1 MKRKLISY
9 ICLVA
14 IFMETIPVNALSNI
28 TSEIVPIESSEET
41 KSEEES
47 TEQKDEKTEEK
58 EDKQKEESK
67 SKLEDNV
74 FNMYILDKIE
84 NELGFSIGFD
94 EKEKKFKLSNQSE
107 KQLSKTNLDSI
118 IYKINIYDK
127 ENKEKLNIELLG
139 KDTGN
144 SEKLNILKDTKYET
158 GDTIKIASFDPKKGI
173 KILGEIKGDINKE
186 KQTDKENEKVEDYS
200 DGVDNLDYIDNVR
213 FKITETNLET
223 VYNNAPVFEG
233 LTDLLDVEDPSVDVL
248 QGIKVTDDHDG
259 LIDNSKIVVS
269 VQEQTEFS
277 AILQLTVEDSWGR
290 TTSTTRNISG
300 KEKINTINSSGN
312 DSATT
317 HTVTNSATT
326 PTVTNSIES
335 NTITVDGVPY
345 SDNRTQRFKIRFDAT
360 SKEIKV
366 TDDDGR
372 VLSYNEK
379 GEYFKF
385 VLYDKNMEEKTSV
398 TLLGNDKSDS
408 DKLNAINN
416 YIFEDGDYIG
426 IWHEESDTKLKID
439 GTVKKTRINENKE
452 AEVIQ
457 NEVANYSQGVPKLQ
471 ISERRFRIKTTG
483 LEEVKNA
490 APTIDTLE
498 PIVVNRGEDKDLLEG
513 VAEKVSDDFDRFD
526 AANIEKGYVSI
537 THTPFDN
544 TYVGTQ
550 IITYTATDR
559 WGNKGTVDRTIT
571 VNSGNPLDSTYI
583 ELMKSESTNESL
595 FKLKIDSVKKQLIV
609 DNLNSLP
616 DTQIDPSRSSSIFK
630 LKIYTRGGVLQKT
643 LNIKGTDKLKTVL
656 RRINGY
662 TYSEDDRIELW
673 SINPKNIRVF
683 GDLVESNSTNATNIH
698 YESNEVDGENYRED
712 YTNGIDDQDYM
723 KNVRFEIGKTN
734 LKYIYNEAPVFTISG
749 DLIVRRKGDVNYMEG
764 ISASDDHDDDSSLNI
779 THTEID
785 TSTIGEKYIEYKVV
799 DSWGRNTLK
808 KRKITVYPYNNLEY
822 NYINIKNN
830 QTKEV
835 ILSIRFDED
844 NRKFKV
850 NKLDASKIPS
860 GLSNNSELLKIEL
873 IKQNKNS
880 ILKSSNKETITITI
894 TRQDLINNTLNEK
907 FENIQYNYGDY
918 LVFNSYDYA
927 NGILIS
933 AKSDDTPDDSNNEQ
947 TKSSDISDGS
957 NDLDE
962 TPSNPNE
969 LLNGFRDVDQM
980 ENSRFKIEQEGL
992 QMIYNAPP
1000 KIDGL
1005 ENILYLYSG
1014 EKLDIR
1020 KAIEGITVKDD
1031 LDDLDKKISTDNLI
1045 VKSEDGKDLSSID
1058 TTQIGDIILTYEITD
1073 SWGRTTYGER
1083 IVSIISKSAS
1093 NDIEFYS
1100 EDGSKRLFHLKYR
1113 PIEHG
1118 FDFISDEHNPPNEVI
1133 DHSQNQLD
1141 QKSDTTN
1148 PSIDQEDS
1156 ESGDLESNPDTE
1168 QPPSSDVPESPTE
1181 PEKVFKLSVFNTNG
1195 EEVGTFELSED
1206 EISNP
1211 ENLDRLKEIDIYDD
1225 YYFSVWSNN
1234 RSRIKITGYMEGNNT
1249 LGESGDENENY
1260 STGISS
1266 DDHMNNVRFKLR
1278 TRGLE
1283 AVYNKK
1289 PEIIISSKDILTQYA
1304 GDPIDYTQGV
1314 EVIDDHDKTI
1324 PIENIKVS
1332 FGEKTEKGVAKE
1344 KTENDLIIG
1353 DNTIYLSVVDSW
1365 GRESTITRKLVITN
1379 GIDKNRISFK
1389 GTDGEV
1395 IGIGFDHANN
1405 RLVISN
1411 ENKAFGEGNVSG
1423 YVRIAIKRDEN
1434 TYAVRPVEFN
1444 VSEDFSNKS
1453 VSNKLQPLRDY
1464 QLNYGDKLEIYHGH
1478 PIRFLINGKVID
1490 AREDYEDGVD
1500 NPENLINTTFEI
1512 TKSGLKAIYTNPD
1525 TSNITDNKVV
1535 FGPMAPEKFPVKI
1548 QIDFREK
1555 KFKVLEK
1562 TTTKFSSGDDD
1573 NVYRMVLIGSNGT
1586 IKRNSLFRG
1595 DTYADTID
1603 NREFWHDQGFDYNDC
1618 LYIWHKDPK
1627 RSIIKGNIINKREDY
1642 EDGVDNPDNMNHVVF
1657 RLTQNGLESIYNE
1670 APVINGAESVDVYK
1684 GSEFNLVE
1692 GITITD
1698 KFDTD
1703 RLSSISINGQS
1714 VTTSNDGTVLN
1725 PNRILLD
1732 TSTVGEK
1739 TVTYTATDRWGKE
1752 TTINRKIIVR
1762 PYLYKNT
1769 FKIFSDVNEEEMIS
1783 ESDSTENKKNL
1794 LFEIGFDTVTNKYR
1808 VFNRKSDRIST
1819 DNSSEEKFYINI
1831 LGSDKSLKA
1840 FISLTGNDRGTS
1852 PKLDKLNEVDY
1863 GIGDIIRIYRS
1874 DFDAIE
1880 FVGNIEN
1887 SEPNKPFEDNTE
1899 RLDIMKNTGFIV
1911 REDGLTVK
1919 YNNSPTITDTNGELQ
1934 DRIVSKN
1941 TVLNLLEGIN
1951 FKDEE
1956 DGNISDK
1963 NFINIR
1969 INGELLLFDSSN
1981 EQVEYEFNE
1990 LGTYNIDY
1998 TVYDSWGRGTLKTV
2012 NITVEAKVRDN
2023 EINVYKTNNDLA
2035 FKIKFDTTNSKF
2047 ILTDES
2053 NFVNDISSK
2062 ANKTTDEVI
2071 NESDESGDFKM
2082 IVRDIRGN
2090 VKYSVILNGDQ
2101 EHDVNELK
2109 KIHNKDFSKYDTISL
2124 YSNNANG
2131 IKITGSV
2138 INKDN
2143 NGNKDYSNGFVN
2155 IQNYSLVRFKITDDG
2170 LKETINKTLRVLGID
2185 SKTIKRGS
2193 DIDLLEGVT
2202 VDTQD
2207 DYNEDYKI
2215 KVDDSNFN
2223 KLKENDYT
2231 VKYTITNSWGQ
2242 SVEYNRTITVEP
2254 RNELEKNKLSLKN
2267 NNGEV
2272 ILKIGF
2278 DSIENKLRVLE
2289 SRLNANIDSN
2299 NTSLAFAINAYNSEG
2314 NTIGNIELKGTENI
2328 DQIIIDKLNNFEY
2341 VEGYRLSIWAKHP
2354 QTHLTLEGNIKA
2366 LNKETKKIIGSRT
2379 SILKDD
2385 IDKMENGRF
2394 EILNNGLAYIYNE
2407 APIISGGDDIINYY
2421 KGSILTLPSG
2431 IKVDDDYDTISRN
2444 QIIIDDDNVN
2454 YDELGIYNITYIV
2467 EDNWGRVGKKPGRIN
2482 IKSSMENNSI
2492 DVYPK
2497 RTRRTSQNENGDN
2510 KAFSIKFVRDEE
2522 SNKNKLSIE
2531 KGSSVQFNS
2540 SSIESTF
2547 MTIKIYSSSG
2557 EVVKEV
2563 TLLGRDTNAQLDGL
2577 NDFEYERG
2585 GYIGI
2590 EGITEDTKS
2599 CVKIQ
2604 GTVVNKKSDY
2614 TNGIQNIDHIE
2625 NVRFKLTDL
2634 GLESVYNEEPKIVI
2648 DESIELNLVK
2658 GDEIP
2663 YMRGVKLL
2671 DDHDKLTKDN
2681 VEVTWN
2687 PGYTGNTDDTY
2698 ENIKGYAKVGRNIL
2712 QYKVTDSWGRSKIVN
2727 RTVNLTNGILNNTI
2741 HFDGNSRPDAIK
2753 MNFTATE
2760 NNKVHMTLNT
2770 TDDTMWGMHRENY
2783 YTIKIYNPNGTQPRF
2798 NIGLDGMDRGN
2809 SNKLDGIRNIEL
2821 EYGTIF
2827 EFTAG
2832 HPSKFKIKGS
2842 VRNAREEYFDGVQ
2855 NPENLTSIKFKVTD
2869 SGLKSIYT
2877 DADNGN
2883 LNANENIISLVAD
2896 ENIPIK
2902 FKVDPITRKINVIS
2916 YNSTSLQYGLGE
2928 QIETFRMTLTG
2939 SDGQT
2944 KANVTGYSRDK
2955 GDNSKFRDAFNDRSF
2970 EIGDTLTIWH
2980 KIPKKLLIKG
2990 EIQGKREDYSDGVD
3004 NSRNLEDAVFRLTAT
3019 GLEAVYKEAPKI
3031 TGVKDA
3037 RVLKNEDLNLE
3048 QLIDELRARDNVDGD
3063 YDEKVIISEN
3073 TQSKT
3078 YPTGTI
3084 IIDPTSVNTNKV
3096 GVYEVTY
3103 SVVNSNNRTARRS
3116 STVVV
3121 YDRPTI
3127 TETSL
3132 SRIELNSIDSNDEDA
3147 IISRLKQAVIAR
3159 DGDDELFGKETKLE
3173 VVEHNVNPNLE
3184 NIYEVTYKAT
3194 DLNGE
3199 ETEEVINITVSRT
3212 INVSVP
3218 TTIPFQVVTNL
3229 KKKEDDDGEDL
3240 DPFISGVMNVKNNNT
3255 SDVSVSIESFTRVES
3270 NTTKNRNY
3278 DRLEI
3283 VAPNSVSNWNT
3294 LSEDESMKKIS
3305 LGIFNKEGLY
3315 VNSNLDVE
3323 LTKDQP
3329 LWLLENMDEIKLGTL
3344 KRATNLSNPYVSKLS
3359 FTSKHGKN
3367 FKGGSS
3373 KGKFN
3378 LVFKF
3383 E

>member
-559 WGNKGTVDRTIT
+559 WGNKGTANRTIT
-571 VNSGNPLDSTYI
+571 VNSENPLDSTYI

-749 DLIVRRKGDVNYMEG
+749 DLIVRRKGDVNYMDG

-799 DSWGRNTLK
+799 DSWGRNTLI
-808 KRKITVYPYNNLEY
+808 KRKIIVYPYNNLEY

-830 QTKEV
+830 QTNEV

-933 AKSDDTPDDSNNEQ
+933 AKSDDTSNESNNEQ
-947 TKSSDISDGS
+947 TKSSDISDDS

-992 QMIYNAPP
+992 QMIYNAAP

-1005 ENILYLYSG
+1005 EDILYLYSG
-1014 EKLDIR
+1014 ETLDIR

-1031 LDDLDKKISTDNLI
+1031 LDKNISTDNLI
-1045 VKSEDGKDLSSID
+1045 VKSEGGNDLSSID

-1249 LGESGDENENY
+1249 LGESGDENEDY

-1266 DDHMNNVRFKLR
+1266 DDHMNSVRFKLR

-1314 EVIDDHDKTI
+1314 EVIDDHDQTI

-1389 GTDGEV
+1389 GVDGEV

-1405 RLVISN
+1405 RLVISK
-1411 ENKAFGEGNVSG
+1411 ENKAFGVGDVYG
-1423 YVRIAIKRDEN
+1423 YVRIAIKRADN
-1434 TYAVRPVEFN
+1434 SYAVNPIRFN
-1444 VSEDFSNKS
+1444 VNENFSNEN
-1453 VSNKLQPLRDY
+1453 VSNELNPLRSY

-1478 PIRFLINGKVID
+1478 PIRLLINGKVID

-1684 GSEFNLVE
+1684 GSTFNLAQ

-1703 RLSSISINGQS
+1703 RLRSISINGQS

-1725 PNRILLD
+1725 PSSILLD

-1831 LGSDKSLKA
+1831 LGPDKSIKE

-1863 GIGDIIRIYRS
+1863 DIGDIIRIYRS

-1951 FKDEE
+1951 FNDEE

-1963 NFINIR
+1963 KFINIS
-1969 INGELLLFDSSN
+1969 INGESLLFDSLN
-1981 EQVEYEFNE
+1981 KPVKYKFNE

-2170 LKETINKTLRVLGID
+2170 LKETINKDLRVLGID

-2242 SVEYNRTITVEP
+2242 SVEHNRTITVEP

-2510 KAFSIKFVRDEE
+2510 KAFSIKFVRDED
-2522 SNKNKLSIE
+2522 NDKNKLSIE

-2547 MTIKIYSSSG
+2547 MTIKIYSSAG
-2557 EVVKEV
+2557 KVVKEV
-2563 TLLGRDTNAQLDGL
+2563 KLLGSDTNTRLDEL

-2614 TNGIQNIDHIE
+2614 TNGIQNIDHIK

>member
-41 KSEEES
+41 KSEEESTEQKEES

-200 DGVDNLDYIDNVR
+200 DGVDNLDYIENVR

-269 VQEQTEFS
+269 VQEKTESS

-317 HTVTNSATT
+317 
-326 PTVTNSIES
+326 PTGTNSIAA
-335 NTITVDGVPY
+335 NTITVEGVPY

-366 TDDDGR
+366 IDDDGR

-426 IWHEESDTKLKID
+426 IWHKESDTKLKID

-457 NEVANYSQGVPKLQ
+457 NEVANYSQGVPQAQ

-490 APTIDTLE
+490 APKIGTLD
-498 PIVVNRGEDKDLLEG
+498 PIEVNRGEDKDLLDG
-513 VAEKVSDDFDRFD
+513 VAGKVSDDFDIFD

-559 WGNKGTVDRTIT
+559 WGNKGTANRTIT
-571 VNSGNPLDSTYI
+571 VNSENPLDSTYI
-583 ELMKSESTNESL
+583 ELMKPEATDESL

-683 GDLVESNSTNATNIH
+683 GDLVESNSTNATNIP

-749 DLIVRRKGDVNYMEG
+749 DLIVRRKGDVNYMDG

-850 NKLDASKIPS
+850 NKLDVSKIPS

-873 IKQNKNS
+873 IKQNKKS
-880 ILKSSNKETITITI
+880 ILKSSNKKTITI

-933 AKSDDTPDDSNNEQ
+933 AKPDDTPDDSNNEQ

-969 LLNGFRDVDQM
+969 LLNGFKDVDQM

-992 QMIYNAPP
+992 QMIYNAAPE
-1000 KIDGL
+1000 IDGL
-1005 ENILYLYSG
+1005 EDILYLYSG
-1014 EKLDIR
+1014 ERLDFQ
-1020 KAIEGITVKDD
+1020 KAIEGIHVEDA
-1031 LDDLDKKISTDNLI
+1031 LDKNISTDNLI
-1045 VKSEDGKDLSSID
+1045 VKSEGGNDLSSID

-1249 LGESGDENENY
+1249 LGESGDENEDY

-1266 DDHMNNVRFKLR
+1266 DDHMNSVRFKLR

-1314 EVIDDHDKTI
+1314 EVIDDHDQTI

-1332 FGEKTEKGVAKE
+1332 FGKNTEKGVAKE

-1365 GRESTITRKLVITN
+1365 GKKSTITRKLVITN

-1389 GTDGEV
+1389 GENGEV

-1405 RLVISN
+1405 KLVISN
-1411 ENKAFGEGNVSG
+1411 ENKAFGGGNVSR
-1423 YVRIAIKRDEN
+1423 YVRIAIKSADDN
-1434 TYAVRPVEFN
+1434 YAVGPVEFN
-1444 VSEDFSNKS
+1444 VNENFSNED
-1453 VSNKLQPLRDY
+1453 VSNRLQPLINYR
-1464 QLNYGDKLEIYHGH
+1464 LNYGDKLEIYHGH

-1548 QIDFREK
+1548 QIDFSER

-1562 TTTKFSSGDDD
+1562 TETKFSSDDTD
-1573 NVYRMVLIGSNGT
+1573 DVYRMVLIGSNGT
-1586 IKRNSLFRG
+1586 IKRNSSFRG
-1595 DTYADTID
+1595 DTYANTIND
-1603 NREFWHDQGFDYNDC
+1603 SKFWNNQMFDYNDC

-1670 APVINGAESVDVYK
+1670 APVINGAKSVDVYK
-1684 GSEFNLVE
+1684 GSEFNLAQ

-1725 PNRILLD
+1725 PSSILLD

-1762 PYLYKNT
+1762 PDLYKNT

-1831 LGSDKSLKA
+1831 LGPDKSLKE

-1863 GIGDIIRIYRS
+1863 EIGDIIRIYRS

-1887 SEPNKPFEDNTE
+1887 SEPNKPFEDDIE

-1911 REDGLTVK
+1911 SEDGLTVK

-1951 FKDEE
+1951 FNDEE

-1963 NFINIR
+1963 KFINIS
-1969 INGELLLFDSSN
+1969 INGEVLLFDSLN
-1981 EQVEYEFNE
+1981 EPVQYKFNE
-1990 LGTYNIDY
+1990 LGTYKIDY

-2082 IVRDIRGN
+2082 IVRDIRGD

-2155 IQNYSLVRFKITDDG
+2155 IENYSLVRFKITDDG

-2215 KVDDSNFN
+2215 EVDDSNFN

-2242 SVEYNRTITVEP
+2242 SVEHNRTITVEP

-2278 DSIENKLRVLE
+2278 DSIGNKLRVLE

-2379 SILKDD
+2379 SIFKDD

-2421 KGSILTLPSG
+2421 KGSILTLPSS

-2454 YDELGIYNITYIV
+2454 YDELGIYDITYVV
-2467 EDNWGRVGKKPGRIN
+2467 EDNWGRVGKKSGRIN

-2510 KAFSIKFVRDEE
+2510 KAFSIKFVRDED
-2522 SNKNKLSIE
+2522 NDKNKLSIE

-2547 MTIKIYSSSG
+2547 MTIKIYSSAG
-2557 EVVKEV
+2557 KVVKEV
-2563 TLLGRDTNAQLDGL
+2563 KLLGSDTNTRLDEL

-2648 DESIELNLVK
+2648 DESIKLNLVK

-2698 ENIKGYAKVGRNIL
+2698 ENIKGYAKVGENIL
-2712 QYKVTDSWGRSKIVN
+2712 QYKVTDSWGRSKIAT

-2741 HFDGNSRPDAIK
+2741 HFDGDNSPDAIK

-2760 NNKVHMTLNT
+2760 NNKVRMTLDT
-2770 TDDTMWGMHRENY
+2770 TDDTMWSMNRENY
-2783 YTIKIYNPNGTQPRF
+2783 YTIKIYNPNQTQPRF
-2798 NIGLDGMDRGN
+2798 NIGLNGIDNGN
-2809 SNKLDGIRNIEL
+2809 TPKLNAIRNIEL

-2916 YNSTSLQYGLGE
+2916 SNSTTLQYGLGE

-2939 SDGQT
+2939 SDGVI
-2944 KANVTGYSRDK
+2944 KANVTGYSRDQ
-2955 GDNSKFRDAFNDRSF
+2955 GDNNKFRNAFNNRSF

-2980 KIPKKLLIKG
+2980 KIPKRLLIKG

-3004 NSRNLEDAVFRLTAT
+3004 NSKNLEDAVFRLTAT

-3037 RVLKNEDLNLE
+3037 RVLKNEDLNIE
-3048 QLIDELRARDNVDGD
+3048 QLIDELRARDNIDGD
-3063 YDEKVIISEN
+3063 YSEKVIIGKN

-3084 IIDPTSVNTNKV
+3084 IIDTTSVNTNKV

-3116 STVVV
+3116 STIVV

-3173 VVEHNVNPNLE
+3173 VVEHDVNPNLE

-3283 VAPNSVSNWNT
+3283 VDPNSVSNWNT

>member
-47 TEQKDEKTEEK
+47 TEQKDENTEEK

-200 DGVDNLDYIDNVR
+200 DGVDNLDYIENVR

-269 VQEQTEFS
+269 VQEQTESS

-300 KEKINTINSSGN
+300 KEKINTINLSGN

-345 SDNRTQRFKIRFDAT
+345 SDNRTQRFKIRFDAV

-426 IWHEESDTKLKID
+426 IWHKESDTKLKID
-439 GTVKKTRINENKE
+439 GTVKKTRINGNKE
-452 AEVIQ
+452 AEVIPG
-457 NEVANYSQGVPKLQ
+457 EVENYSQGVPQAQ

-490 APTIDTLE
+490 APTIGTLD
-498 PIVVNRGEDKDLLEG
+498 PIVVNRGEDKDLLDG
-513 VAEKVSDDFDRFD
+513 VAGKVSDDFDIFD
-526 AANIEKGYVSI
+526 ADNIEKGYVSI

-544 TYVGTQ
+544 TYVGNQ

-683 GDLVESNSTNATNIH
+683 GDLVESNSTNTNENIP
-698 YESNEVDGENYRED
+698 YVSKEVDGENYRED

-734 LKYIYNEAPVFTISG
+734 LKYIYNKAPVFTISE
-749 DLIVRRKGDVNYMEG
+749 DLIVRRKGDVNYMDG

-850 NKLDASKIPS
+850 NKLDVSKIPS

-873 IKQNKNS
+873 IKQNKKS
-880 ILKSSNKETITITI
+880 ILKSSNKETITI

-933 AKSDDTPDDSNNEQ
+933 AKPDDTPDDSNNEQ

-969 LLNGFRDVDQM
+969 LLNGFKDVDQM

-992 QMIYNAPP
+992 QMIYNAAPE
-1000 KIDGL
+1000 IDGL
-1005 ENILYLYSG
+1005 EDILYLYSG
-1014 EKLDIR
+1014 ERLDFQ
-1020 KAIEGITVKDD
+1020 KAIEGIHVEDA
-1031 LDDLDKKISTDNLI
+1031 LDKNISTDNLI
-1045 VKSEDGKDLSSID
+1045 VKSEGGNDLSSID

-1100 EDGSKRLFHLKYR
+1100 ENGRERLFYLKYR

-1118 FDFISDEHNPPNEVI
+1118 FDFIRDEHNPPNEVI

-1141 QKSDTTN
+1141 QKSDTTKQ
-1148 PSIDQEDS
+1148 SIDQEDS

-1168 QPPSSDVPESPTE
+1168 QPPSSDATESTTE

-1195 EEVGTFELSED
+1195 KEVGTFELSEE

-1234 RSRIKITGYMEGNNT
+1234 RSRIKIKGHIDGNNT
-1249 LGESGDENENY
+1249 LGESGNENEDY
-1260 STGISS
+1260 SDGI
-1266 DDHMNNVRFKLR
+1266 DNEDHMDNVRFKLS
-1278 TRGLE
+1278 TDGLE

-1289 PEIIISSKDILTQYA
+1289 PEIIISSEETLTQYA
-1304 GDPIDYTQGV
+1304 GDTIDYTQGV
-1314 EVIDDHDKTI
+1314 KVTDDHDETI

-1332 FGEKTEKGVAKE
+1332 FGKKDNDEE

-1365 GRESTITRKLVITN
+1365 GRESTKTRKLVITN
-1379 GIDKNRISFK
+1379 GIDKNRISFN
-1389 GTDGEV
+1389 GVDGKV
-1395 IGIGFDHANN
+1395 IGIGFNHANN
-1405 RLVISN
+1405 RLVISK
-1411 ENKAFGEGNVSG
+1411 ENKAFGEGDVSG
-1423 YVRIAIKRDEN
+1423 YVRIAIKSADD

-1444 VSEDFSNKS
+1444 VNEDFSNVS
-1453 VSNKLQPLRDY
+1453 VSDKLQPLIDY

-1512 TKSGLKAIYTNPD
+1512 TKSGLKAIYNNPD
-1525 TSNITDNKVV
+1525 TSNITENKVV

-1562 TTTKFSSGDDD
+1562 TTTKFLNGDND
-1573 NVYRMVLIGSNGT
+1573 NVYRMVLIGSDGS
-1586 IKRNSLFRG
+1586 IKRNSSFRG

-1603 NREFWHDQGFDYNDC
+1603 NREFWHDQTFDYNDC

-1670 APVINGAESVDVYK
+1670 APVINGAKSVDVYK
-1684 GSEFNLVE
+1684 DSEFNLAQ

-1703 RLSSISINGQS
+1703 RLRSISINGQS

-1725 PNRILLD
+1725 PSSILLD

-1762 PYLYKNT
+1762 PDLYKNT

-1831 LGSDKSLKA
+1831 LGPDKSLKES
-1840 FISLTGNDRGTS
+1840 ISLTGNDRGTS
-1852 PKLDKLNEVDY
+1852 PKLDKLNKVDY
-1863 GIGDIIRIYRS
+1863 EIGDIIRIYRS

-1887 SEPNKPFEDNTE
+1887 SEPDKPFEDDIE

-1911 REDGLTVK
+1911 SEDGLTVK

-1951 FKDEE
+1951 FNDEE
-1956 DGNISDK
+1956 DGHISDK
-1963 NFINIR
+1963 KFINIS
-1969 INGELLLFDSSN
+1969 INGELLLFDSLN

-1990 LGTYNIDY
+1990 LGTYKIDY

-2082 IVRDIRGN
+2082 IVRDIRGD

-2155 IQNYSLVRFKITDDG
+2155 IENYSLVRFKITDDG
-2170 LKETINKTLRVLGID
+2170 LKETINKDLRVLGID

-2215 KVDDSNFN
+2215 VVDDSNFN

-2242 SVEYNRTITVEP
+2242 SVEHNRTITVEP

-2379 SILKDD
+2379 SIFKDD

-2421 KGSILTLPSG
+2421 KGSILTLPSS

-2454 YDELGIYNITYIV
+2454 YDELGIYDITYIV
-2467 EDNWGRVGKKPGRIN
+2467 EDNWGRVGKKRGRIN

-2497 RTRRTSQNENGDN
+2497 ITSRTSQNENGDN
-2510 KAFSIKFVRDEE
+2510 KAFSIKFVRDED
-2522 SNKNKLSIE
+2522 NDKNKLSIE

-2557 EVVKEV
+2557 KVVKEV
-2563 TLLGRDTNAQLDGL
+2563 KLLGSDTNTRLDEL

-2614 TNGIQNIDHIE
+2614 TNGIQNIDHIK

-2648 DESIELNLVK
+2648 DESITLDFVK

-2687 PGYTGNTDDTY
+2687 PDYTGNTDDTY
-2698 ENIKGYAKVGRNIL
+2698 ENIKGYAKVGVNIL
-2712 QYKVTDSWGRSKIVN
+2712 QYKVTDSWGRSKIAT

-2741 HFDGNSRPDAIK
+2741 HFAGNSSPDAIK

-2760 NNKVHMTLNT
+2760 NNKVRMTLNT
-2770 TDDTMWGMHRENY
+2770 TNDTMWSMNRENY
-2783 YTIKIYNPNGTQPRF
+2783 YTIKIYNPNQTQPRF
-2798 NIGLDGMDRGN
+2798 NIGLDGMDRG
-2809 SNKLDGIRNIEL
+2809 SSHKLNGIRNIEL

-2832 HPSKFKIKGS
+2832 HPSKFKIRGS

-2869 SGLKSIYT
+2869 SGLKSIYMDT
-2877 DADNGN
+2877 DNGN

-2902 FKVDPITRKINVIS
+2902 FKVDPITRRINIIS

-2928 QIETFRMTLTG
+2928 NIETFRMTLTG
-2939 SDGQT
+2939 SNGVT
-2944 KANVTGYSRDK
+2944 KADVTGYSRDK
-2955 GDNSKFRDAFNDRSF
+2955 GDHYKFRDAFNNRSF

-3004 NSRNLEDAVFRLTAT
+3004 NSKNLEDAVFRLTET

-3037 RVLKNEDLNLE
+3037 RVLKNEDLNIE

-3063 YDEKVIISEN
+3063 YSEKVIIGKN

-3147 IISRLKQAVIAR
+3147 IISRLKQAVIAK

-3255 SDVSVSIESFTRVES
+3255 SDVSVSIKSFTRVES

-3294 LSEDESMKKIS
+3294 LSADESMKKIS

>member
-200 DGVDNLDYIDNVR
+200 DGVDNLDYIENVR

-233 LTDLLDVEDPSVDVL
+233 LTDLLDVEEPSVDVL

-269 VQEQTEFS
+269 VQEKTESS

-300 KEKINTINSSGN
+300 KEKINTINLSGN

-345 SDNRTQRFKIRFDAT
+345 SDNRTQRFKIRFDAV

-426 IWHEESDTKLKID
+426 IWHKESDTKLKID

-457 NEVANYSQGVPKLQ
+457 NEVANYSQGVPQAQ

-490 APTIDTLE
+490 APKIGTLD
-498 PIVVNRGEDKDLLEG
+498 PIEVNRGEDKDLLDG
-513 VAEKVSDDFDRFD
+513 VAGKVSDDFDIFD

-559 WGNKGTVDRTIT
+559 WGNKGTANRTIT
-571 VNSGNPLDSTYI
+571 VNSENPLDSTYI
-583 ELMKSESTNESL
+583 ELMKPEATDESL

-683 GDLVESNSTNATNIH
+683 GDLVESNSTNATNIP

-749 DLIVRRKGDVNYMEG
+749 DLIVRRKGDVNYMDG

-850 NKLDASKIPS
+850 NKLDVSKIPS

-873 IKQNKNS
+873 IKQNKKS
-880 ILKSSNKETITITI
+880 ILKSSNKKTITI

-933 AKSDDTPDDSNNEQ
+933 AKPDDTPDDSNNEQ

-969 LLNGFRDVDQM
+969 LLNGFKDVDQM

-992 QMIYNAPP
+992 QMIYNAAPE
-1000 KIDGL
+1000 IDGL
-1005 ENILYLYSG
+1005 EDILYLYSG
-1014 EKLDIR
+1014 ERLDFQ
-1020 KAIEGITVKDD
+1020 KAIEGIHVEDA
-1031 LDDLDKKISTDNLI
+1031 LDKNISTDNLI
-1045 VKSEDGKDLSSID
+1045 VKSEGGNDLSSID

-1249 LGESGDENENY
+1249 LGESGDENEDY

-1266 DDHMNNVRFKLR
+1266 DDHMNSVRFKLR

-1314 EVIDDHDKTI
+1314 EVIDDHDQTI

-1332 FGEKTEKGVAKE
+1332 FGKNTEKGVAKE

-1365 GRESTITRKLVITN
+1365 GKKSTITRKLVITN

-1389 GTDGEV
+1389 GENGEV

-1405 RLVISN
+1405 KLVISN
-1411 ENKAFGEGNVSG
+1411 ENKAFGGGNVSR
-1423 YVRIAIKRDEN
+1423 YVRIAIKSADDN
-1434 TYAVRPVEFN
+1434 YAVGPVEFN
-1444 VSEDFSNKS
+1444 VNENFSNED
-1453 VSNKLQPLRDY
+1453 VSNRLQPLINYR
-1464 QLNYGDKLEIYHGH
+1464 LNYGDKLEIYHGH

-1548 QIDFREK
+1548 QIDFSER

-1562 TTTKFSSGDDD
+1562 TETKFSSDDTD
-1573 NVYRMVLIGSNGT
+1573 DVYRMVLIGSNGT
-1586 IKRNSLFRG
+1586 IKRNSSFRG
-1595 DTYADTID
+1595 DTYANTIND
-1603 NREFWHDQGFDYNDC
+1603 SKFWNNQMFDYNDC

-1670 APVINGAESVDVYK
+1670 APVINGAKSVDVYK
-1684 GSEFNLVE
+1684 GSEFNLAQ

-1725 PNRILLD
+1725 PSSILLD

-1762 PYLYKNT
+1762 PDLYKNT

-1831 LGSDKSLKA
+1831 LGPDKSLKE

-1863 GIGDIIRIYRS
+1863 EIGDIIRIYRS

-1887 SEPNKPFEDNTE
+1887 SEPNKPFEDDIE

-1911 REDGLTVK
+1911 SEDGLTVK

-1951 FKDEE
+1951 FNDEE

-1963 NFINIR
+1963 KFINIS
-1969 INGELLLFDSSN
+1969 INGEVLLFDSLN
-1981 EQVEYEFNE
+1981 EPVQYKFNE
-1990 LGTYNIDY
+1990 LGTYKIDY

-2082 IVRDIRGN
+2082 IVRDIRGD

-2155 IQNYSLVRFKITDDG
+2155 IENYSLVRFKITDDG

-2215 KVDDSNFN
+2215 EVDDSNFN

-2242 SVEYNRTITVEP
+2242 SVEHNRTITVEP

-2278 DSIENKLRVLE
+2278 DSIGNKLRVLE

-2379 SILKDD
+2379 SIFKDD

-2421 KGSILTLPSG
+2421 KGSILTLPSS

-2454 YDELGIYNITYIV
+2454 YDELGIYDITYVV
-2467 EDNWGRVGKKPGRIN
+2467 EDNWGRVGKKSGRIN

-2510 KAFSIKFVRDEE
+2510 KAFSIKFVRDED
-2522 SNKNKLSIE
+2522 NDKNKLSIE

-2547 MTIKIYSSSG
+2547 MTIKIYSSAG
-2557 EVVKEV
+2557 KVVKEV
-2563 TLLGRDTNAQLDGL
+2563 KLLGSDTNTRLDEL

-2648 DESIELNLVK
+2648 DESIKLNLVK

-2698 ENIKGYAKVGRNIL
+2698 ENIKGYAKVGENIL
-2712 QYKVTDSWGRSKIVN
+2712 QYKVTDSWGRSKIAT

-2741 HFDGNSRPDAIK
+2741 HFDGDNSPDAIK

-2760 NNKVHMTLNT
+2760 NNKVRMTLDT
-2770 TDDTMWGMHRENY
+2770 TDDTMWSMNRENY
-2783 YTIKIYNPNGTQPRF
+2783 YTIKIYNPNQTQPRF
-2798 NIGLDGMDRGN
+2798 NIGLNGIDNGN
-2809 SNKLDGIRNIEL
+2809 TPKLNAIRNIEL

-2916 YNSTSLQYGLGE
+2916 SNSTTLQYGLGE

-2939 SDGQT
+2939 SDGVI
-2944 KANVTGYSRDK
+2944 KANVTGYSRDQ
-2955 GDNSKFRDAFNDRSF
+2955 GDNNKFRNAFNNRSF

-2980 KIPKKLLIKG
+2980 KIPKRLLIKG

-3004 NSRNLEDAVFRLTAT
+3004 NSKNLEDAVFRLTAT

-3037 RVLKNEDLNLE
+3037 RVLKNEDLNIE
-3048 QLIDELRARDNVDGD
+3048 QLIDELRARDNIDGD
-3063 YDEKVIISEN
+3063 YSEKVIIGKN

-3084 IIDPTSVNTNKV
+3084 IIDTTSVNTNKV

-3116 STVVV
+3116 STIVV

-3173 VVEHNVNPNLE
+3173 VVEHDVNPNLE

-3283 VAPNSVSNWNT
+3283 VDPNSVSNWNT

>member
-1 MKRKLISY
+1 M
-9 ICLVA
+9 
-14 IFMETIPVNALSNI
+14 
-28 TSEIVPIESSEET
+28 
-41 KSEEES
+41 
-47 TEQKDEKTEEK
+47 
-58 EDKQKEESK
+58 
-67 SKLEDNV
+67 
-74 FNMYILDKIE
+74 
-84 NELGFSIGFD
+84 
-94 EKEKKFKLSNQSE
+94 
-107 KQLSKTNLDSI
+107 
-118 IYKINIYDK
+118 
-127 ENKEKLNIELLG
+127 
-139 KDTGN
+139 
-144 SEKLNILKDTKYET
+144 
-158 GDTIKIASFDPKKGI
+158 
-173 KILGEIKGDINKE
+173 
-186 KQTDKENEKVEDYS
+186 
-200 DGVDNLDYIDNVR
+200 
-213 FKITETNLET
+213 
-223 VYNNAPVFEG
+223 
-233 LTDLLDVEDPSVDVL
+233 
-248 QGIKVTDDHDG
+248 
-259 LIDNSKIVVS
+259 
-269 VQEQTEFS
+269 
-277 AILQLTVEDSWGR
+277 
-290 TTSTTRNISG
+290 
-300 KEKINTINSSGN
+300 
-312 DSATT
+312 
-317 HTVTNSATT
+317 
-326 PTVTNSIES
+326 
-335 NTITVDGVPY
+335 
-345 SDNRTQRFKIRFDAT
+345 
-360 SKEIKV
+360 
-366 TDDDGR
+366 
-372 VLSYNEK
+372 
-379 GEYFKF
+379 
-385 VLYDKNMEEKTSV
+385 
-398 TLLGNDKSDS
+398 
-408 DKLNAINN
+408 
-416 YIFEDGDYIG
+416 
-426 IWHEESDTKLKID
+426 
-439 GTVKKTRINENKE
+439 
-452 AEVIQ
+452 
-457 NEVANYSQGVPKLQ
+457 
-471 ISERRFRIKTTG
+471 
-483 LEEVKNA
+483 
-490 APTIDTLE
+490 
-498 PIVVNRGEDKDLLEG
+498 
-513 VAEKVSDDFDRFD
+513 
-526 AANIEKGYVSI
+526 
-537 THTPFDN
+537 
-544 TYVGTQ
+544 
-550 IITYTATDR
+550 
-559 WGNKGTVDRTIT
+559 
-571 VNSGNPLDSTYI
+571 
-583 ELMKSESTNESL
+583 
-595 FKLKIDSVKKQLIV
+595 
-609 DNLNSLP
+609 
-616 DTQIDPSRSSSIFK
+616 
-630 LKIYTRGGVLQKT
+630 
-643 LNIKGTDKLKTVL
+643 
-656 RRINGY
+656 
-662 TYSEDDRIELW
+662 
-673 SINPKNIRVF
+673 
-683 GDLVESNSTNATNIH
+683 
-698 YESNEVDGENYRED
+698 
-712 YTNGIDDQDYM
+712 
-723 KNVRFEIGKTN
+723 
-734 LKYIYNEAPVFTISG
+734 KYI
-749 DLIVRRKGDVNYMEG
+749 
-764 ISASDDHDDDSSLNI
+764 
-779 THTEID
+779 
-785 TSTIGEKYIEYKVV
+785 
-799 DSWGRNTLK
+799 
-808 KRKITVYPYNNLEY
+808 
-822 NYINIKNN
+822 
-830 QTKEV
+830 
-835 ILSIRFDED
+835 
-844 NRKFKV
+844 
-850 NKLDASKIPS
+850 
-860 GLSNNSELLKIEL
+860 
-873 IKQNKNS
+873 
-880 ILKSSNKETITITI
+880 
-894 TRQDLINNTLNEK
+894 
-907 FENIQYNYGDY
+907 
-918 LVFNSYDYA
+918 
-927 NGILIS
+927 
-933 AKSDDTPDDSNNEQ
+933 
-947 TKSSDISDGS
+947 
-957 NDLDE
+957 
-962 TPSNPNE
+962 
-969 LLNGFRDVDQM
+969 
-980 ENSRFKIEQEGL
+980 
-992 QMIYNAPP
+992 
-1000 KIDGL
+1000 
-1005 ENILYLYSG
+1005 
-1014 EKLDIR
+1014 
-1020 KAIEGITVKDD
+1020 
-1031 LDDLDKKISTDNLI
+1031 
-1045 VKSEDGKDLSSID
+1045 
-1058 TTQIGDIILTYEITD
+1058 
-1073 SWGRTTYGER
+1073 
-1083 IVSIISKSAS
+1083 
-1093 NDIEFYS
+1093 
-1100 EDGSKRLFHLKYR
+1100 

-1141 QKSDTTN
+1141 QKSDTTK

-1332 FGEKTEKGVAKE
+1332 FGEKTENGVAKE

-1405 RLVISN
+1405 RLVISK
-1411 ENKAFGEGNVSG
+1411 ENKAFGVGDVYG
-1423 YVRIAIKRDEN
+1423 YVRIAIKRADN
-1434 TYAVRPVEFN
+1434 SYAVNPIRFN
-1444 VSEDFSNKS
+1444 VNENFSNEN
-1453 VSNKLQPLRDY
+1453 VSNELNPLRSY

-1525 TSNITDNKVV
+1525 TSNITENKVV

-1555 KFKVLEK
+1555 KFKVLER
-1562 TTTKFSSGDDD
+1562 TTTKFSSGDNE
-1573 NVYRMVLIGSNGT
+1573 NVYRMVLIGSDGS
-1586 IKRNSLFRG
+1586 IKRNSSFSG
-1595 DTYADTID
+1595 DTYADTITD
-1603 NREFWHDQGFDYNDC
+1603 SNFWHDQTFDYNDC

-2082 IVRDIRGN
+2082 IVRDIRGD

-2155 IQNYSLVRFKITDDG
+2155 IENYSLVRFKITDDG

-2215 KVDDSNFN
+2215 VVDDSNFN

-2242 SVEYNRTITVEP
+2242 SVEHNRTITVEP

-2421 KGSILTLPSG
+2421 KGSILTLPSS

-2687 PGYTGNTDDTY
+2687 PDYTGNTDDTY

-2798 NIGLDGMDRGN
+2798 NIGLDGMDNGN
-2809 SNKLDGIRNIEL
+2809 TPKLNDIRNIEL

-2939 SDGQT
+2939 SNGQT

-3294 LSEDESMKKIS
+3294 LSADESMKKIS

>member
-28 TSEIVPIESSEET
+28 TSEIAPIESSEET

-200 DGVDNLDYIDNVR
+200 DGVDNLDYIENVR

-269 VQEQTEFS
+269 VQEKTESS

-317 HTVTNSATT
+317 
-326 PTVTNSIES
+326 PTGTNSIAA
-335 NTITVDGVPY
+335 NTITVEGVPY

-366 TDDDGR
+366 IDDDGR

-426 IWHEESDTKLKID
+426 IWHKESDTKLKID

-457 NEVANYSQGVPKLQ
+457 NEVANYSQGVPQAQ

-490 APTIDTLE
+490 APKIGTLD
-498 PIVVNRGEDKDLLEG
+498 PIEVNRGEDKDLLDG
-513 VAEKVSDDFDRFD
+513 VAGKVSDDFDIFD

-559 WGNKGTVDRTIT
+559 WGNKGTANRTIT
-571 VNSGNPLDSTYI
+571 VNSENPLDSTYI
-583 ELMKSESTNESL
+583 ELMKPEATDESL

-683 GDLVESNSTNATNIH
+683 GDLVESNSTNATNIP

-749 DLIVRRKGDVNYMEG
+749 DLIVRRKGDVNYMDG

-850 NKLDASKIPS
+850 NKLDVSKIPS

-873 IKQNKNS
+873 IKQNKKS
-880 ILKSSNKETITITI
+880 ILKSSNKKTITI

-933 AKSDDTPDDSNNEQ
+933 AKPDDTPDDSNNEQ

-969 LLNGFRDVDQM
+969 LLNGFKDVDQM

-992 QMIYNAPP
+992 QMIYNAAPE
-1000 KIDGL
+1000 IDGL
-1005 ENILYLYSG
+1005 EDILYLYSG
-1014 EKLDIR
+1014 ERLDFQ
-1020 KAIEGITVKDD
+1020 KAIEGIHVEDA
-1031 LDDLDKKISTDNLI
+1031 LDKNISTDNLI
-1045 VKSEDGKDLSSID
+1045 VKSEGGNDLSSID

-1249 LGESGDENENY
+1249 LGESGDENEDY

-1266 DDHMNNVRFKLR
+1266 DDHMNSVRFKLR

-1314 EVIDDHDKTI
+1314 EVIDDHDQTI

-1332 FGEKTEKGVAKE
+1332 FGKNTEKGVAKE

-1365 GRESTITRKLVITN
+1365 GKKSTITRKLVITN

-1389 GTDGEV
+1389 GENGEV

-1405 RLVISN
+1405 KLVISN
-1411 ENKAFGEGNVSG
+1411 ENKAFGGGNVSR
-1423 YVRIAIKRDEN
+1423 YVRIAIKSADDN
-1434 TYAVRPVEFN
+1434 YAVGPVEFN
-1444 VSEDFSNKS
+1444 VNENFSNED
-1453 VSNKLQPLRDY
+1453 VSNRLQPLINYR
-1464 QLNYGDKLEIYHGH
+1464 LNYGDKLEIYHGH

-1548 QIDFREK
+1548 QIDFSER

-1562 TTTKFSSGDDD
+1562 TETKFSSDDTD
-1573 NVYRMVLIGSNGT
+1573 DVYRMVLIGSNGT
-1586 IKRNSLFRG
+1586 IKRNSSFRG
-1595 DTYADTID
+1595 DTYANTIND
-1603 NREFWHDQGFDYNDC
+1603 SKFWNNQMFDYNDC

-1670 APVINGAESVDVYK
+1670 APVINGAKSVDVYK
-1684 GSEFNLVE
+1684 GSEFNLAQ

-1725 PNRILLD
+1725 PSSILLD

-1762 PYLYKNT
+1762 PDLYKNT

-1831 LGSDKSLKA
+1831 LGPDKSLKE

-1863 GIGDIIRIYRS
+1863 EIGDIIRIYRS

-1887 SEPNKPFEDNTE
+1887 SEPNKPFEDDIE

-1911 REDGLTVK
+1911 SEDGLTVK

-1951 FKDEE
+1951 FNDEE

-1963 NFINIR
+1963 KFINIS
-1969 INGELLLFDSSN
+1969 INGEVLLFDSLN
-1981 EQVEYEFNE
+1981 EPVQYKFNE
-1990 LGTYNIDY
+1990 LGTYKIDY

-2082 IVRDIRGN
+2082 IVRDIRGD

-2155 IQNYSLVRFKITDDG
+2155 IENYSLVRFKITDDG

-2215 KVDDSNFN
+2215 EVDDSNFN

-2242 SVEYNRTITVEP
+2242 SVEHNRTITVEP

-2278 DSIENKLRVLE
+2278 DSIGNKLRVLE

-2379 SILKDD
+2379 SIFKDD

-2421 KGSILTLPSG
+2421 KGSILTLPSS

-2454 YDELGIYNITYIV
+2454 YDELGIYDITYVV
-2467 EDNWGRVGKKPGRIN
+2467 EDNWGRVGKKSGRIN

-2510 KAFSIKFVRDEE
+2510 KAFSIKFVRDED
-2522 SNKNKLSIE
+2522 NDKNKLSIE

-2547 MTIKIYSSSG
+2547 MTIKIYSSAG
-2557 EVVKEV
+2557 KVVKEV
-2563 TLLGRDTNAQLDGL
+2563 KLLGSDTNTRLDEL

-2648 DESIELNLVK
+2648 DESIKLNLVK

-2698 ENIKGYAKVGRNIL
+2698 ENIKGYAKVGENIL
-2712 QYKVTDSWGRSKIVN
+2712 QYKVTDSWGRSKIAT

-2741 HFDGNSRPDAIK
+2741 HFDGDNSPDAIK

-2760 NNKVHMTLNT
+2760 NNKVRMTLDT
-2770 TDDTMWGMHRENY
+2770 TDDTMWSMNRENY
-2783 YTIKIYNPNGTQPRF
+2783 YTIKIYNPNQTQPRF
-2798 NIGLDGMDRGN
+2798 NIGLNGIDNGN
-2809 SNKLDGIRNIEL
+2809 TPKLNAIRNIEL

-2916 YNSTSLQYGLGE
+2916 SNSTTLQYGLGE

-2939 SDGQT
+2939 SDGVI
-2944 KANVTGYSRDK
+2944 KANVTGYSRDQ
-2955 GDNSKFRDAFNDRSF
+2955 GDNNKFRNAFNNRSF

-2980 KIPKKLLIKG
+2980 KIPKRLLIKG

-3004 NSRNLEDAVFRLTAT
+3004 NSKNLEDAVFRLTAT

-3037 RVLKNEDLNLE
+3037 RVLKNEDLNIE
-3048 QLIDELRARDNVDGD
+3048 QLIDELRARDNIDGD
-3063 YDEKVIISEN
+3063 YSEKVIIGKN

-3084 IIDPTSVNTNKV
+3084 IIDTTSVNTNKV

-3116 STVVV
+3116 STIVV

-3173 VVEHNVNPNLE
+3173 VVEHDVNPNLE

-3283 VAPNSVSNWNT
+3283 VDPNSVSNWNT

>member
-559 WGNKGTVDRTIT
+559 WGNKGTANRTIT
-571 VNSGNPLDSTYI
+571 VNSENPLDSTYI

-933 AKSDDTPDDSNNEQ
+933 AKSDDTSNESNNEQ

-980 ENSRFKIEQEGL
+980 ENSRFKIEQAGL

-1031 LDDLDKKISTDNLI
+1031 LDKKISTDNLI
-1045 VKSEDGKDLSSID
+1045 VKSEDGNALSSID

-1249 LGESGDENENY
+1249 LGESGDENEDY

-1266 DDHMNNVRFKLR
+1266 DDHMNSVRFKLR

-1314 EVIDDHDKTI
+1314 EVIDDHDQTI

-1389 GTDGEV
+1389 GVDGEV

-1423 YVRIAIKRDEN
+1423 YVRIAIKRADN
-1434 TYAVRPVEFN
+1434 SYAVNPIRFN
-1444 VSEDFSNKS
+1444 VNENFSNKS

-1762 PYLYKNT
+1762 PDLYKNT

-1852 PKLDKLNEVDY
+1852 PKLDKLNKVDY
-1863 GIGDIIRIYRS
+1863 EIGDIIRIYRS

-2242 SVEYNRTITVEP
+2242 SVEHNRTITVEP

-2547 MTIKIYSSSG
+2547 MTIKIYSSAG
-2557 EVVKEV
+2557 KVVKEV
-2563 TLLGRDTNAQLDGL
+2563 KLLGSDTNTRLDEL

>member
-559 WGNKGTVDRTIT
+559 WGNKGTANRTIT
-571 VNSGNPLDSTYI
+571 VNSENPLDSTYI

-980 ENSRFKIEQEGL
+980 ENSRFKIEQAGL

-1045 VKSEDGKDLSSID
+1045 VKSEDGNALSSID

-1266 DDHMNNVRFKLR
+1266 DDHMNSVRFKLR

-1314 EVIDDHDKTI
+1314 EVIDDHDQTI

-2798 NIGLDGMDRGN
+2798 NIGLDGMDNGN
-2809 SNKLDGIRNIEL
+2809 TPKLNDIRNIEL

>member
-41 KSEEES
+41 KSEEESTEQKEES

-173 KILGEIKGDINKE
+173 KILGEIKGDVNKE

-200 DGVDNLDYIDNVR
+200 DGVDNLDYIENVR

-269 VQEQTEFS
+269 VQEKTESS

-317 HTVTNSATT
+317 
-326 PTVTNSIES
+326 PTGTNSIAA
-335 NTITVDGVPY
+335 NTITVEGVPY

-366 TDDDGR
+366 IDDDGR

-426 IWHEESDTKLKID
+426 IWHKESDTKLKID

-457 NEVANYSQGVPKLQ
+457 NEVANYSQGVPQAQ

-490 APTIDTLE
+490 APKIGTLD
-498 PIVVNRGEDKDLLEG
+498 PIEVNRGEDKDLLDG
-513 VAEKVSDDFDRFD
+513 VAGKVSDDFDIFD

-559 WGNKGTVDRTIT
+559 WGNKGTANRTIT
-571 VNSGNPLDSTYI
+571 VNSENPLDSTYI
-583 ELMKSESTNESL
+583 ELMKPEATDESL

-683 GDLVESNSTNATNIH
+683 GDLVESNSTNATNIP

-749 DLIVRRKGDVNYMEG
+749 DLIVRRKGDVNYMDG

-850 NKLDASKIPS
+850 NKLDVSKIPS

-873 IKQNKNS
+873 IKQNKKS
-880 ILKSSNKETITITI
+880 ILKSSNKKTITI

-933 AKSDDTPDDSNNEQ
+933 AKPDDTPDDSNNEQ

-969 LLNGFRDVDQM
+969 LLNGFKDVDQM

-992 QMIYNAPP
+992 QMIYNAAPE
-1000 KIDGL
+1000 IDGL
-1005 ENILYLYSG
+1005 EDILYLYSG
-1014 EKLDIR
+1014 ERLDFQ
-1020 KAIEGITVKDD
+1020 KAIEGIHVEDA
-1031 LDDLDKKISTDNLI
+1031 LDKNISTDNLI
-1045 VKSEDGKDLSSID
+1045 VKSEGGNDLSSID

-1249 LGESGDENENY
+1249 LGESGDENEDY

-1266 DDHMNNVRFKLR
+1266 DDHMNSVRFKLR

-1314 EVIDDHDKTI
+1314 EVIDDHDQTI

-1332 FGEKTEKGVAKE
+1332 FGKNTEKGVAKE

-1365 GRESTITRKLVITN
+1365 GKKSTITRKLVITN

-1389 GTDGEV
+1389 GENGEV

-1405 RLVISN
+1405 KLVISN
-1411 ENKAFGEGNVSG
+1411 ENKAFGGGNVSR
-1423 YVRIAIKRDEN
+1423 YVRIAIKSADDN
-1434 TYAVRPVEFN
+1434 YAVGPVEFN
-1444 VSEDFSNKS
+1444 VNENFSNED
-1453 VSNKLQPLRDY
+1453 VSNRLQPLINYR
-1464 QLNYGDKLEIYHGH
+1464 LNYGDKLEIYHGH

-1548 QIDFREK
+1548 QIDFSER

-1562 TTTKFSSGDDD
+1562 TETKFSSDDTD
-1573 NVYRMVLIGSNGT
+1573 DVYRMVLIGSNGT
-1586 IKRNSLFRG
+1586 IKRNSSFRG
-1595 DTYADTID
+1595 DTYANTIND
-1603 NREFWHDQGFDYNDC
+1603 SKFWNNQMFDYNDC

-1670 APVINGAESVDVYK
+1670 APVINGAKSVDVYK
-1684 GSEFNLVE
+1684 GSEFNLAQ

-1725 PNRILLD
+1725 PSSILLD

-1831 LGSDKSLKA
+1831 LGPDKSLKE

-1852 PKLDKLNEVDY
+1852 PKLDKLNEVNY
-1863 GIGDIIRIYRS
+1863 EIGDIIRIYRS

-1951 FKDEE
+1951 FNDEE

-1963 NFINIR
+1963 KFINIS
-1969 INGELLLFDSSN
+1969 INGEVLLFDSLN
-1981 EQVEYEFNE
+1981 KPVEYKFNE
-1990 LGTYNIDY
+1990 LGTYKIDY

-2012 NITVEAKVRDN
+2012 NIKVEAKVRDN

-2082 IVRDIRGN
+2082 IVRDIRGD

-2155 IQNYSLVRFKITDDG
+2155 IENYSLVRFKITDDG

-2215 KVDDSNFN
+2215 EVDDSNFN

-2242 SVEYNRTITVEP
+2242 SVEHNRTITVEP

-2328 DQIIIDKLNNFEY
+2328 DQIIINKLNNFEY

-2379 SILKDD
+2379 SIFNDD

-2394 EILNNGLAYIYNE
+2394 EILNNGLAYIYNK
-2407 APIISGGDDIINYY
+2407 APKISGGDDIINYY
-2421 KGSILTLPSG
+2421 KGSILTLPSS

-2454 YDELGIYNITYIV
+2454 YDELGIYDITYVV
-2467 EDNWGRVGKKPGRIN
+2467 EDNWGRVGKKSGRIN

-2497 RTRRTSQNENGDN
+2497 RTSRTSQNENGDN

-2522 SNKNKLSIE
+2522 NNKNKLSIE

-2563 TLLGRDTNAQLDGL
+2563 TLLGRDTNAQLDEL

-2614 TNGIQNIDHIE
+2614 TNGIQNIDHIK

-2648 DESIELNLVK
+2648 DESIKLDFVK

-2687 PGYTGNTDDTY
+2687 PDYTVNTDDTY
-2698 ENIKGYAKVGRNIL
+2698 ENIKGYAKVGENTL

-2741 HFDGNSRPDAIK
+2741 HFDGDSSPDAIK
-2753 MNFTATE
+2753 MNFRATD
-2760 NNKVHMTLNT
+2760 NKVRMTLET
-2770 TDDTMWGMHRENY
+2770 TNDTMWSMNRENY
-2783 YTIKIYNPNGTQPRF
+2783 YTIKIYDPNQTQPRF
-2798 NIGLDGMDRGN
+2798 NIGLNGIDNGN
-2809 SNKLDGIRNIEL
+2809 TPKLNDIRNIEL

-2902 FKVDPITRKINVIS
+2902 FKVDPITKKINVIS

-2928 QIETFRMTLTG
+2928 NIETFRMTLTG

-2944 KANVTGYSRDK
+2944 KANVTGYSRDQ
-2955 GDNSKFRDAFNDRSF
+2955 GDNNKFRNTFNDRSF

-2980 KIPKKLLIKG
+2980 KIPKRLLIKG

-3004 NSRNLEDAVFRLTAT
+3004 NSRNLEDAVFRLTET

-3037 RVLKNEDLNLE
+3037 RVLKNEDLNIE
-3048 QLIDELRARDNVDGD
+3048 QLIDELRARDNIDGD
-3063 YDEKVIISEN
+3063 YSEKVIIGEN

-3084 IIDPTSVNTNKV
+3084 IIDTTSVNTNKV

-3116 STVVV
+3116 STIVV

-3173 VVEHNVNPNLE
+3173 VVEHDVNPNLE

-3294 LSEDESMKKIS
+3294 LSADESMKKIS

>member
-47 TEQKDEKTEEK
+47 TEQKDEKTEE
-58 EDKQKEESK
+58 KEESK

-269 VQEQTEFS
+269 VQEKTESS

-345 SDNRTQRFKIRFDAT
+345 SDNRTQRFKIRFDAV

-366 TDDDGR
+366 IDDDGR

-426 IWHEESDTKLKID
+426 IWHKESDTKLKID

-452 AEVIQ
+452 AVVIQ
-457 NEVANYSQGVPKLQ
+457 NEVENYSQGVPQAQ

-490 APTIDTLE
+490 APTIGTLD
-498 PIVVNRGEDKDLLEG
+498 PIVVNRGEDKDLLDG
-513 VAEKVSDDFDRFD
+513 VAGKVSDDFDIFD
-526 AANIEKGYVSI
+526 ADNIEKGYVSI

-544 TYVGTQ
+544 TYVGNQ

-559 WGNKGTVDRTIT
+559 WGNKGTANRTIT

-683 GDLVESNSTNATNIH
+683 GNLVESNSTNTNENIP
-698 YESNEVDGENYRED
+698 YVSNEVNGENYRED

-734 LKYIYNEAPVFTISG
+734 LKYIYNKAPVLKANT
-749 DLIVRRKGDVNYMEG
+749 DLRVRRKGKVNYMDG
-764 ISASDDHDDDSSLNI
+764 ISVSDDHDDDSSLNI
-779 THTEID
+779 TYTEID

-799 DSWGRNTLK
+799 DSWGRNALI
-808 KRKITVYPYNNLEY
+808 KRKIIVYPYNNLEY

-850 NKLDASKIPS
+850 NKLDVSKIPS

-880 ILKSSNKETITITI
+880 ILKSSNKETITI

-933 AKSDDTPDDSNNEQ
+933 AKPDDTPDDSNNEQ

-969 LLNGFRDVDQM
+969 LLNGFKDVDQM

-992 QMIYNAPP
+992 QMIYNAAPE
-1000 KIDGL
+1000 IDGL
-1005 ENILYLYSG
+1005 EDILYLYSG
-1014 EKLDIR
+1014 ETLDFQ

-1031 LDDLDKKISTDNLI
+1031 LDDLDKKISKNELI
-1045 VKSEDGKDLSSID
+1045 VKSEGGNDLSSID

-1100 EDGSKRLFHLKYR
+1100 EDGSKRLFYLKYR

-1141 QKSDTTN
+1141 QKSDTTKQ
-1148 PSIDQEDS
+1148 SIDQEDS

-1168 QPPSSDVPESPTE
+1168 QPPSSDATESTTE

-1195 EEVGTFELSED
+1195 KEVGTFELSEE

-1211 ENLDRLKEIDIYDD
+1211 ENIDRLKEIDIYDD

-1234 RSRIKITGYMEGNNT
+1234 SSRIKITGYMEGNNT
-1249 LGESGDENENY
+1249 LGESGNENEDY

-1289 PEIIISSKDILTQYA
+1289 PEIIISSEDILTQYA

-1314 EVIDDHDKTI
+1314 KVIDDHDQTI

-1332 FGEKTEKGVAKE
+1332 FGEKTEEGVAKE

-1365 GRESTITRKLVITN
+1365 GKKSTITRKLVITN
-1379 GIDKNRISFK
+1379 GIDKNRISLK
-1389 GTDGEV
+1389 GGYGEV

-1405 RLVISN
+1405 RLVISK
-1411 ENKAFGEGNVSG
+1411 ENKAFGNEYNPR
-1423 YVRIAIKRDEN
+1423 YVRIAIKRADN
-1434 TYAVRPVEFN
+1434 TYVVNPVEFN
-1444 VSEDFSNKS
+1444 VNENFSNVT
-1453 VSNKLQPLRDY
+1453 VSNKLQPLRNY

-1478 PIRFLINGKVID
+1478 PIKFSINGKVID

-1512 TKSGLKAIYTNPD
+1512 TKSGLKAIYNNPD
-1525 TSNITDNKVV
+1525 TSNITENKVI

-1548 QIDFREK
+1548 QIDFSER
-1555 KFKVLEK
+1555 KFKVLDK
-1562 TTTKFSSGDDD
+1562 TKTKFLYGDND
-1573 NVYRMVLIGSNGT
+1573 NVYRMVLIGSDGT
-1586 IKRNSLFRG
+1586 IKRDSSFRG
-1595 DTYADTID
+1595 DTYANDID
-1603 NREFWHDQGFDYNDC
+1603 NSKFWHDQTFDYNDC

-1627 RSIIKGNIINKREDY
+1627 KSIIKGNIINKREDY

-1684 GSEFNLVE
+1684 DSEFNLAQ

-1703 RLSSISINGQS
+1703 RLRSISINGQS

-1725 PNRILLD
+1725 PSRILLD

-1762 PYLYKNT
+1762 PDLYKNT

-1808 VFNRKSDRIST
+1808 VFNRKSDRISK

-1831 LGSDKSLKA
+1831 LGPDKSLKE

-1852 PKLDKLNEVDY
+1852 PKLDKLNEVNY
-1863 GIGDIIRIYRS
+1863 EIGDIIRIYRS

-1880 FVGNIEN
+1880 FVGNIKN
-1887 SEPNKPFEDNTE
+1887 SEPNKPFEDDIE

-1911 REDGLTVK
+1911 SEDGLTVK
-1919 YNNSPTITDTNGELQ
+1919 YNNSPTITDTNSELQ

-1951 FKDEE
+1951 FNDEE

-1963 NFINIR
+1963 KFINIS
-1969 INGELLLFDSSN
+1969 INGEVLLFDSLN
-1981 EQVEYEFNE
+1981 EQVQYKFNE
-1990 LGTYNIDY
+1990 LGTYKIDY

-2082 IVRDIRGN
+2082 IVRDIRGD

-2155 IQNYSLVRFKITDDG
+2155 IENYSLVRFKITDDG
-2170 LKETINKTLRVLGID
+2170 LKETINKDLRVLGID

-2193 DIDLLEGVT
+2193 DINLLEGVT

-2215 KVDDSNFN
+2215 VVDDSNFN

-2341 VEGYRLSIWAKHP
+2341 IEGYRLSIWAKHP

-2394 EILNNGLAYIYNE
+2394 EILNNGLAYIYNG

-2421 KGSILTLPSG
+2421 KGSILTLPSS
-2431 IKVDDDYDTISRN
+2431 IKVDDDYDIISRN

-2454 YDELGIYNITYIV
+2454 YDELGIYDITYIV
-2467 EDNWGRVGKKPGRIN
+2467 EDNWGRVGKKSGRIN

-2510 KAFSIKFVRDEE
+2510 KAFSIKFVRDED
-2522 SNKNKLSIE
+2522 NDRNKLSIE

-2547 MTIKIYSSSG
+2547 MTIKIYSSAG
-2557 EVVKEV
+2557 KVVKEV
-2563 TLLGRDTNAQLDGL
+2563 KLLGSDTNTRLDEL

-2614 TNGIQNIDHIE
+2614 TNGIQNIDHIK

-2648 DESIELNLVK
+2648 DESIKLDFVK

-2698 ENIKGYAKVGRNIL
+2698 ENIKGYAKVGENIL
-2712 QYKVTDSWGRSKIVN
+2712 QYKVTDLWGRSKIAT

-2741 HFDGNSRPDAIK
+2741 HFDGDSSPDAIK

-2760 NNKVHMTLNT
+2760 NNKVRMTLET
-2770 TDDTMWGMHRENY
+2770 TDDTMWSMHRENY
-2783 YTIKIYNPNGTQPRF
+2783 YTIKIYNPNETQPRF
-2798 NIGLDGMDRGN
+2798 NIGLDGMDRGS
-2809 SNKLDGIRNIEL
+2809 SNKLNGIRNIEL

-2877 DADNGN
+2877 DTDNGN
-2883 LNANENIISLVAD
+2883 LNANENIISLVAP

-2902 FKVDPITRKINVIS
+2902 FKVDPITKKINVIS

-2939 SDGQT
+2939 SNGET
-2944 KANVTGYSRDK
+2944 KADVTGYSRDK
-2955 GDNSKFRDAFNDRSF
+2955 GDNQKFRDAFNNRSF

-3004 NSRNLEDAVFRLTAT
+3004 NSKNLEDVVFRLTET

-3048 QLIDELRARDNVDGD
+3048 QLIDELRARDNIDGD
-3063 YDEKVIISEN
+3063 YSEKVIISKN

-3147 IISRLKQAVIAR
+3147 IISRLKQAVIAK

-3255 SDVSVSIESFTRVES
+3255 SDVSVSIKSFTRVES

-3294 LSEDESMKKIS
+3294 LSADESMKKIS

>member
-300 KEKINTINSSGN
+300 KEKINTINLSGN

-326 PTVTNSIES
+326 PKVTNSIAS

-345 SDNRTQRFKIRFDAT
+345 SDNRTQRFKIKFDAI
-360 SKEIKV
+360 SNEIKV

-426 IWHEESDTKLKID
+426 IWHEESNTKLKID
-439 GTVKKTRINENKE
+439 GTVKKTRINGNKE
-452 AEVIQ
+452 AEVIPG
-457 NEVANYSQGVPKLQ
+457 EVEDYSQGVPQAQ
-471 ISERRFRIKTTG
+471 ISERRFRIEKTG

-490 APTIDTLE
+490 APTIGTLD
-498 PIVVNRGEDKDLLEG
+498 PIVVNRGEDKNLLEG
-513 VAEKVSDDFDRFD
+513 VDKKVSDDFDIFD
-526 AANIEKGYVSI
+526 ADNIEKGYVSI

-630 LKIYTRGGVLQKT
+630 LKIYTSGGVLQKT

-662 TYSEDDRIELW
+662 TYSENDRIELW

-683 GDLVESNSTNATNIH
+683 GDLVESNSTNTSTDIP
-698 YESNEVDGENYRED
+698 YVSNEVDGENYREN
-712 YTNGIDDQDYM
+712 YTDGIDDQDYM

-734 LKYIYNEAPVFTISG
+734 LKYIYNKAPVFTISE

-799 DSWGRNTLK
+799 DSWGRNTLI

-850 NKLDASKIPS
+850 NKLDVSKIPS

-873 IKQNKNS
+873 IKQNKKS
-880 ILKSSNKETITITI
+880 ILKSSNKETITI

-933 AKSDDTPDDSNNEQ
+933 AKSDDTSNESNNEQ

-969 LLNGFRDVDQM
+969 LLNGFKDVDQM
-980 ENSRFKIEQEGL
+980 ENSRFKIKQEGL
-992 QMIYNAPP
+992 QMIYNAAPE
-1000 KIDGL
+1000 IDGL

-1014 EKLDIR
+1014 ETLDFQ
-1020 KAIEGITVKDD
+1020 KAIEGINVEDA
-1031 LDDLDKKISTDNLI
+1031 LDNDISTDNLI
-1045 VKSEDGKDLSSID
+1045 VKSEDGNELSSID

-1100 EDGSKRLFHLKYR
+1100 EDGRERLFYLKYR

-1118 FDFISDEHNPPNEVI
+1118 FDFIRDEHNPPNEVI

-1141 QKSDTTN
+1141 QKSDTTK

-1168 QPPSSDVPESPTE
+1168 QPPSSDATESPTE

-1195 EEVGTFELSED
+1195 KEVGTFELSEE

-1211 ENLDRLKEIDIYDD
+1211 ENRDRLKEIDIYDD

-1249 LGESGDENENY
+1249 LGESGDENEDY

-1266 DDHMNNVRFKLR
+1266 DDHMNSVRFKLR

-1289 PEIIISSKDILTQYA
+1289 PEIIISSEETLTQYA

-1314 EVIDDHDKTI
+1314 KVTDDHDETI

-1332 FGEKTEKGVAKE
+1332 FGKKDNDEE

-1365 GRESTITRKLVITN
+1365 GRESTKTRKLVITN

-1389 GTDGEV
+1389 GVDGEV
-1395 IGIGFDHANN
+1395 IGIGFNHANN

-1411 ENKAFGEGNVSG
+1411 KNKAFGEGDVSG
-1423 YVRIAIKRDEN
+1423 YVRIAIKSADN
-1434 TYAVRPVEFN
+1434 TYAVGPVEFN
-1444 VSEDFSNKS
+1444 VNEDFSNEN
-1453 VSNKLQPLRDY
+1453 VSNRLQPLRDY

-1490 AREDYEDGVD
+1490 AREDYADGVD

-1512 TKSGLKAIYTNPD
+1512 TKSGLKAIYNNPD
-1525 TSNITDNKVV
+1525 TSNITENKVV

-1555 KFKVLEK
+1555 KFKVLDK
-1562 TTTKFSSGDDD
+1562 TTTKFLNGDND

-1586 IKRNSLFRG
+1586 IKRDSSFRG
-1595 DTYADTID
+1595 DIYANTID
-1603 NREFWHDQGFDYNDC
+1603 NSDFWHDQTFDYNDC

-1684 GSEFNLVE
+1684 GSTFNLAQ

-1714 VTTSNDGTVLN
+1714 VTTSNNGTVLN
-1725 PNRILLD
+1725 PSSILLD

-1762 PYLYKNT
+1762 PDLYKNT

-1831 LGSDKSLKA
+1831 LGPDKSLKE

-1852 PKLDKLNEVDY
+1852 PKLDKLNEVNY
-1863 GIGDIIRIYRS
+1863 EIGDIIRIYRS

-1911 REDGLTVK
+1911 SEDGLTVK

-1941 TVLNLLEGIN
+1941 TVLNLLKGIN
-1951 FKDEE
+1951 FNDEE
-1956 DGNISDK
+1956 DGNITDK
-1963 NFINIR
+1963 KFINIS
-1969 INGELLLFDSSN
+1969 INGESLLFDSLN
-1981 EQVEYEFNE
+1981 KPVEYKFNE

-2155 IQNYSLVRFKITDDG
+2155 IGNYSLVRFKITDDG

-2185 SKTIKRGS
+2185 PKTIKRGS

-2215 KVDDSNFN
+2215 VVDDSNFN
-2223 KLKENDYT
+2223 KSKENDYT

-2299 NTSLAFAINAYNSEG
+2299 NTSLAFSINAYNSEG

-2407 APIISGGDDIINYY
+2407 APRISGGDDIINYY
-2421 KGSILTLPSG
+2421 KGSILTLPSN
-2431 IKVDDDYDTISRN
+2431 IKVDDDYDKISRN

-2454 YDELGIYNITYIV
+2454 YDELGIYDITYIV
-2467 EDNWGRVGKKPGRIN
+2467 EDTWGRVGKKQGRIN
-2482 IKSSMENNSI
+2482 IKSSMENNTI

-2497 RTRRTSQNENGDN
+2497 ITSRTSQNENGDN

-2522 SNKNKLSIE
+2522 NNKNKLSIE

-2563 TLLGRDTNAQLDGL
+2563 TLLGRDTNAQLSEL

-2614 TNGIQNIDHIE
+2614 TNGIQDIDHIE

-2648 DESIELNLVK
+2648 DESIKLDFVK

-2687 PGYTGNTDDTY
+2687 PGYTVNTDDTY
-2698 ENIKGYAKVGRNIL
+2698 ENIKGYAKVGENIL
-2712 QYKVTDSWGRSKIVN
+2712 QYKVTDSWGRSKIAT

-2741 HFDGNSRPDAIK
+2741 HFAGDRRPDVIK

-2760 NNKVHMTLNT
+2760 NNKVRMTLET
-2770 TDDTMWGMHRENY
+2770 TNDTMWSMYREDY
-2783 YTIKIYNPNGTQPRF
+2783 YTIKIYNPNETRPRF
-2798 NIGLDGMDRGN
+2798 NIGLNGIDNGN
-2809 SNKLDGIRNIEL
+2809 TPKLNDIRNIEL

-2877 DADNGN
+2877 DTDKGN

-2902 FKVDPITRKINVIS
+2902 FKVDPITKRINVIS
-2916 YNSTSLQYGLGE
+2916 YNTTSLQYGLGE

-2939 SDGQT
+2939 SDGEI

-2955 GDNSKFRDAFNDRSF
+2955 GDNSKFRNAFDNRSF

-3004 NSRNLEDAVFRLTAT
+3004 NSRNLEDAVFRLTET

-3037 RVLKNEDLNLE
+3037 RVLKNENLNLE
-3048 QLIDELRARDNVDGD
+3048 QLIDELRARDNIDGD
-3063 YDEKVIISEN
+3063 YSEKVIISEN

-3084 IIDPTSVNTNKV
+3084 IIDTTSVNTNKV

-3116 STVVV
+3116 STIVV

-3173 VVEHNVNPNLE
+3173 VVEHDVNPNLE

-3294 LSEDESMKKIS
+3294 LSADESMKKIS

>member
-9 ICLVA
+9 ICLLA

-74 FNMYILDKIE
+74 FNMYILDEIE

-200 DGVDNLDYIDNVR
+200 DGVDNLDYIENVR

-269 VQEQTEFS
+269 VQEKTESS

-317 HTVTNSATT
+317 
-326 PTVTNSIES
+326 PTGTNSIAA
-335 NTITVDGVPY
+335 NTITVEGVPY

-366 TDDDGR
+366 IDDDGR

-426 IWHEESDTKLKID
+426 IWHKESDTKLKID

-457 NEVANYSQGVPKLQ
+457 NEVANYSQGVPQAQ

-490 APTIDTLE
+490 APKIGTLD
-498 PIVVNRGEDKDLLEG
+498 PIEVNRGEDKDLLDG
-513 VAEKVSDDFDRFD
+513 VAGKVSDDFDIFD

-559 WGNKGTVDRTIT
+559 WGNKGTANRTIT
-571 VNSGNPLDSTYI
+571 VNSENPLDSTYI
-583 ELMKSESTNESL
+583 ELMKPEATDESL

-683 GDLVESNSTNATNIH
+683 GDLVESNSTNATNIP

-749 DLIVRRKGDVNYMEG
+749 DLIVRRKGDVNYMDG

-850 NKLDASKIPS
+850 NKLDVSKIPS

-873 IKQNKNS
+873 IKQNKKS
-880 ILKSSNKETITITI
+880 ILKSSNKKTITI

-933 AKSDDTPDDSNNEQ
+933 AKPDDTPDDSNNEQ

-969 LLNGFRDVDQM
+969 LLNGFKDVDQM

-992 QMIYNAPP
+992 QMIYNAAPE
-1000 KIDGL
+1000 IDGL
-1005 ENILYLYSG
+1005 EDILYLYSG
-1014 EKLDIR
+1014 ERLDFQ
-1020 KAIEGITVKDD
+1020 KAIEGIHVEDA
-1031 LDDLDKKISTDNLI
+1031 LDKNISTDNLI
-1045 VKSEDGKDLSSID
+1045 VKSEGGNDLSSID

-1249 LGESGDENENY
+1249 LGESGDENEDY

-1266 DDHMNNVRFKLR
+1266 DDHMNSVRFKLR

-1314 EVIDDHDKTI
+1314 EVIDDHDQTI

-1332 FGEKTEKGVAKE
+1332 FGKNTEKGVAKE

-1365 GRESTITRKLVITN
+1365 GKKSTITRKLVITN

-1389 GTDGEV
+1389 GENGEV

-1405 RLVISN
+1405 KLVISN
-1411 ENKAFGEGNVSG
+1411 ENKAFGGGNVSR
-1423 YVRIAIKRDEN
+1423 YVRIAIKSADDN
-1434 TYAVRPVEFN
+1434 YAVGPVEFN
-1444 VSEDFSNKS
+1444 VNENFSNED
-1453 VSNKLQPLRDY
+1453 VSNRLQPLINYR
-1464 QLNYGDKLEIYHGH
+1464 LNYGDKLEIYHGH

-1548 QIDFREK
+1548 QIDFSER

-1562 TTTKFSSGDDD
+1562 TETKFSSDDTD
-1573 NVYRMVLIGSNGT
+1573 DVYRMVLIGSNGT
-1586 IKRNSLFRG
+1586 IKRNSSFRG
-1595 DTYADTID
+1595 DTYANTIND
-1603 NREFWHDQGFDYNDC
+1603 SKFWNNQMFDYNDC

-1670 APVINGAESVDVYK
+1670 APVINGAKSVDVYK
-1684 GSEFNLVE
+1684 GSEFNLAQ

-1725 PNRILLD
+1725 PSSILLD

-1762 PYLYKNT
+1762 PDLYKNT

-1831 LGSDKSLKA
+1831 LGPDKSLKE

-1863 GIGDIIRIYRS
+1863 EIGDIIRIYRS

-1887 SEPNKPFEDNTE
+1887 SEPNKPFEDDIE

-1911 REDGLTVK
+1911 SEDGLTVK

-1951 FKDEE
+1951 FNDEE

-1963 NFINIR
+1963 KFINIS
-1969 INGELLLFDSSN
+1969 INGEVLLFDSLN
-1981 EQVEYEFNE
+1981 EPVQYKFNE
-1990 LGTYNIDY
+1990 LGTYKIDY

-2082 IVRDIRGN
+2082 IVRDIRGD

-2155 IQNYSLVRFKITDDG
+2155 IENYSLVRFKITDDG

-2215 KVDDSNFN
+2215 EVDDSNFN

-2242 SVEYNRTITVEP
+2242 SVEHNRTITVEP

-2278 DSIENKLRVLE
+2278 DSIGNKLRVLE

-2379 SILKDD
+2379 SIFKDD

-2421 KGSILTLPSG
+2421 KGSILTLPSS

-2454 YDELGIYNITYIV
+2454 YDELGIYDITYVV
-2467 EDNWGRVGKKPGRIN
+2467 EDNWGRVGKKSGRIN

-2510 KAFSIKFVRDEE
+2510 KAFSIKFVRDED
-2522 SNKNKLSIE
+2522 NDKNKLSIE

-2547 MTIKIYSSSG
+2547 MTIKIYSSAG
-2557 EVVKEV
+2557 KVVKEV
-2563 TLLGRDTNAQLDGL
+2563 KLLGSDTNTRLDEL

-2648 DESIELNLVK
+2648 DESIKLNLVK

-2698 ENIKGYAKVGRNIL
+2698 ENIKGYAKVGENIL
-2712 QYKVTDSWGRSKIVN
+2712 QYKVTDSWGRSKIAT

-2741 HFDGNSRPDAIK
+2741 HFDGDNSPDAIK

-2760 NNKVHMTLNT
+2760 NNKVRMTLDT
-2770 TDDTMWGMHRENY
+2770 TDDTMWSMNRENY
-2783 YTIKIYNPNGTQPRF
+2783 YTIKIYNPNQTQPRF
-2798 NIGLDGMDRGN
+2798 NIGLNGIDNGN
-2809 SNKLDGIRNIEL
+2809 TPKLNAIRNIEL

-2877 DADNGN
+2877 DTDNGN

-2916 YNSTSLQYGLGE
+2916 SNSTTLQYGLGE

-2939 SDGQT
+2939 SDGVI
-2944 KANVTGYSRDK
+2944 KANVTGYSRDQ
-2955 GDNSKFRDAFNDRSF
+2955 GDNNKFRNAFNNRSF

-2980 KIPKKLLIKG
+2980 KIPKRLLIKG

-3004 NSRNLEDAVFRLTAT
+3004 NSKNLEDAVFRLTAT

-3037 RVLKNEDLNLE
+3037 RVLKNEDLNIE
-3048 QLIDELRARDNVDGD
+3048 QLIDELRARDNIDGD
-3063 YDEKVIISEN
+3063 YSEKVIIGKN

-3084 IIDPTSVNTNKV
+3084 IIDTTSVNTNKV

-3116 STVVV
+3116 STIVV

-3173 VVEHNVNPNLE
+3173 VVEHDVNPNLE

-3283 VAPNSVSNWNT
+3283 VDPNSVSNWNT

>member
-457 NEVANYSQGVPKLQ
+457 NEVENYSQGVPQAQ

-490 APTIDTLE
+490 APTIGTLD

-513 VAEKVSDDFDRFD
+513 VAKKVSDDFDTFD
-526 AANIEKGYVSI
+526 DGNIEKGYVSI

-583 ELMKSESTNESL
+583 ELMKSESTDESL

-630 LKIYTRGGVLQKT
+630 LKIYTSGGVLQKT

-662 TYSEDDRIELW
+662 TYSENDRIELW
-673 SINPKNIRVF
+673 SIDPKNIRVF
-683 GDLVESNSTNATNIH
+683 GDLVESNSTNTNENIP
-698 YESNEVDGENYRED
+698 YGSNEVDGENYRED

-734 LKYIYNEAPVFTISG
+734 LKYIYNKAPVFTISK
-749 DLIVRRKGDVNYMEG
+749 DLRVRRKGKVDYMDG
-764 ISASDDHDDDSSLNI
+764 ISASDDHDSSLNI
-779 THTEID
+779 TYTEID

-850 NKLDASKIPS
+850 NKLDVSKIPS

-873 IKQNKNS
+873 IKQNKKS
-880 ILKSSNKETITITI
+880 ILKSSNKETITI

-933 AKSDDTPDDSNNEQ
+933 AKSDDTSNESNNEQ

-969 LLNGFRDVDQM
+969 LLNGFKDVDQM
-980 ENSRFKIEQEGL
+980 ENSRFKIKQEGL
-992 QMIYNAPP
+992 QMIYNAAPE
-1000 KIDGL
+1000 IDGL

-1014 EKLDIR
+1014 ETLDFQ
-1020 KAIEGITVKDD
+1020 KAIEGINVEDA
-1031 LDDLDKKISTDNLI
+1031 LDNDISTDNLI
-1045 VKSEDGKDLSSID
+1045 VKSEDGNELSSID

-1100 EDGSKRLFHLKYR
+1100 EDGRERLFYLKYR

-1118 FDFISDEHNPPNEVI
+1118 FDFIRDEHNPPNEVI

-1141 QKSDTTN
+1141 QKSDTTK

-1195 EEVGTFELSED
+1195 KEVGTFELSEE

-1211 ENLDRLKEIDIYDD
+1211 ENRDRLKEIDIYDD

-1249 LGESGDENENY
+1249 LGESGDENEDY

-1266 DDHMNNVRFKLR
+1266 DDHMNSVRFKLR

-1289 PEIIISSKDILTQYA
+1289 PEIIISSEETLTQYA
-1304 GDPIDYTQGV
+1304 GDTIDYTQGV
-1314 EVIDDHDKTI
+1314 KVTDDHDETI

-1332 FGEKTEKGVAKE
+1332 FGKKDNDEE

-1365 GRESTITRKLVITN
+1365 GRESTKTRKLVITN

-1389 GTDGEV
+1389 GVDGEV
-1395 IGIGFDHANN
+1395 IGIGFNHANN
-1405 RLVISN
+1405 KLVISH
-1411 ENKAFGEGNVSG
+1411 ENKAFGSGEVSG
-1423 YVRIAIKRDEN
+1423 YVRIAIKRAND

-1444 VSEDFSNKS
+1444 VKENFSNED
-1453 VSNKLQPLRDY
+1453 VSNKLRPLIDY

-1525 TSNITDNKVV
+1525 TSNITENKVV

-1555 KFKVLEK
+1555 KFKVLDK
-1562 TTTKFSSGDDD
+1562 TTTKFLNGDND

-1586 IKRNSLFRG
+1586 IKRDSSFRG
-1595 DTYADTID
+1595 DTYADTINNSD
-1603 NREFWHDQGFDYNDC
+1603 FWHDQTFDYNDC

-1684 GSEFNLVE
+1684 DSTFNLAQ

-1703 RLSSISINGQS
+1703 RLGSISINGQS
-1714 VTTSNDGTVLN
+1714 VTTSNNGTVLN
-1725 PNRILLD
+1725 PSSILLD

-1762 PYLYKNT
+1762 PDLYKNT

-1831 LGSDKSLKA
+1831 LGPDKSIKE

-1852 PKLDKLNEVDY
+1852 PKLDKLNEVNY
-1863 GIGDIIRIYRS
+1863 EIGDIIRIYRS

-1911 REDGLTVK
+1911 SEHGLTVK
-1919 YNNSPTITDTNGELQ
+1919 YNNSPTITGTNGALQ

-1951 FKDEE
+1951 FNDEE

-1963 NFINIR
+1963 KFINIS
-1969 INGELLLFDSSN
+1969 INGESLLFDSLN
-1981 EQVEYEFNE
+1981 KPVEYKFNE
-1990 LGTYNIDY
+1990 LGTYKIDY
-1998 TVYDSWGRGTLKTV
+1998 SVYDSWGRGTLKTV
-2012 NITVEAKVRDN
+2012 NITVESKVRDN

-2035 FKIKFDTTNSKF
+2035 FKIKLDTTNNKF

-2082 IVRDIRGN
+2082 IVRDIRGD

-2155 IQNYSLVRFKITDDG
+2155 IENYSLVRFKITDDG
-2170 LKETINKTLRVLGID
+2170 LKETINKDLRVLGID
-2185 SKTIKRGS
+2185 PKTIKRGS

-2215 KVDDSNFN
+2215 KVDYSNFN

-2242 SVEYNRTITVEP
+2242 SVEHNRTITVEP

-2379 SILKDD
+2379 SIFKDD

-2394 EILNNGLAYIYNE
+2394 EILNNGLAYIYNA

-2421 KGSILTLPSG
+2421 KGSILTLPSS

-2454 YDELGIYNITYIV
+2454 YDELGIYDITYVV
-2467 EDNWGRVGKKPGRIN
+2467 EDNWGRVGKKSGRIN

-2497 RTRRTSQNENGDN
+2497 RTRRTLQNENGDN
-2510 KAFSIKFVRDEE
+2510 KAFSIKFVRDE
-2522 SNKNKLSIE
+2522 NNDKNKLSIE

-2563 TLLGRDTNAQLDGL
+2563 TLLGSDTNTRLDEL

-2687 PGYTGNTDDTY
+2687 PDYTGNTDDTY

-2783 YTIKIYNPNGTQPRF
+2783 YTIKIYNPNQTQPRF

>member
-200 DGVDNLDYIDNVR
+200 DGVDNLDYIENVR

-269 VQEQTEFS
+269 VQEKTESS

-317 HTVTNSATT
+317 
-326 PTVTNSIES
+326 PTGTNSIAA
-335 NTITVDGVPY
+335 NTITVEGVPY

-366 TDDDGR
+366 IDDDGR

-426 IWHEESDTKLKID
+426 IWHKESDTKLKID

-457 NEVANYSQGVPKLQ
+457 NEVANYSQGVPQAQ

-490 APTIDTLE
+490 APKIGTLD
-498 PIVVNRGEDKDLLEG
+498 PIEVNRGEDKDLLDG
-513 VAEKVSDDFDRFD
+513 VAGKVSDDFDIFD

-559 WGNKGTVDRTIT
+559 WGNKGTANRTIT
-571 VNSGNPLDSTYI
+571 VNSENPLDSTYI
-583 ELMKSESTNESL
+583 ELMKPEATDESL

-683 GDLVESNSTNATNIH
+683 GDLVESNSTNATNIP

-749 DLIVRRKGDVNYMEG
+749 DLIVRRKGDVNYMDG

-850 NKLDASKIPS
+850 NKLDVSKIPS

-873 IKQNKNS
+873 IKQNKKS
-880 ILKSSNKETITITI
+880 ILKSSNKKTITI

-933 AKSDDTPDDSNNEQ
+933 AKPDDTPDDSNNEQ

-969 LLNGFRDVDQM
+969 LLNGFKDVDQM

-992 QMIYNAPP
+992 QMIYNAAPE
-1000 KIDGL
+1000 IDGL
-1005 ENILYLYSG
+1005 EDILYLYSG
-1014 EKLDIR
+1014 ERLDFQ
-1020 KAIEGITVKDD
+1020 KAIEGIHVEDA
-1031 LDDLDKKISTDNLI
+1031 LDKNISTDNLI
-1045 VKSEDGKDLSSID
+1045 VKSEGGNDLSSID

-1249 LGESGDENENY
+1249 LGESGDENEDY

-1266 DDHMNNVRFKLR
+1266 DDHMNSVRFKLR

-1314 EVIDDHDKTI
+1314 EVIDDHDQTI

-1332 FGEKTEKGVAKE
+1332 FGKNTEKGVAKE

-1365 GRESTITRKLVITN
+1365 GKKSTITRKLVITN

-1389 GTDGEV
+1389 GENGEV

-1405 RLVISN
+1405 KLVISN
-1411 ENKAFGEGNVSG
+1411 ENKAFGGGNVSR
-1423 YVRIAIKRDEN
+1423 YVRIAIKSADDN
-1434 TYAVRPVEFN
+1434 YAVGPVEFN
-1444 VSEDFSNKS
+1444 VNENFSNED
-1453 VSNKLQPLRDY
+1453 VSNRLQPLINYR
-1464 QLNYGDKLEIYHGH
+1464 LNYGDKLEIYHGH

-1548 QIDFREK
+1548 QIDFSER

-1562 TTTKFSSGDDD
+1562 TETKFSSDDTD
-1573 NVYRMVLIGSNGT
+1573 DVYRMVLIGSNGT
-1586 IKRNSLFRG
+1586 IKRNSSFRG
-1595 DTYADTID
+1595 DTYANTIND
-1603 NREFWHDQGFDYNDC
+1603 SKFWNNQMFDYNDC

-1670 APVINGAESVDVYK
+1670 APVINGAKSVDVYK
-1684 GSEFNLVE
+1684 GSEFNLAQ

-1725 PNRILLD
+1725 PSSILLD

-1762 PYLYKNT
+1762 PDLYKNT

-1831 LGSDKSLKA
+1831 LGPDKSLKE

-1863 GIGDIIRIYRS
+1863 EIGDIIRIYRS

-1887 SEPNKPFEDNTE
+1887 SEPNKPFEDDIE

-1911 REDGLTVK
+1911 SEDGLTVK

-1951 FKDEE
+1951 FNDEE

-1963 NFINIR
+1963 KFINIS
-1969 INGELLLFDSSN
+1969 INGEVLLFDSLN
-1981 EQVEYEFNE
+1981 EPVQYKFNE
-1990 LGTYNIDY
+1990 LGTYKIDY

-2082 IVRDIRGN
+2082 IVRDIRGD

-2155 IQNYSLVRFKITDDG
+2155 IENYSLVRFKITDDG

-2215 KVDDSNFN
+2215 EVDDSNFN

-2242 SVEYNRTITVEP
+2242 SVEHNRTITVEP

-2379 SILKDD
+2379 SIFKDD

-2421 KGSILTLPSG
+2421 KGSILTLPSS

-2454 YDELGIYNITYIV
+2454 YDELGIYDITYVV
-2467 EDNWGRVGKKPGRIN
+2467 EDNWGRVGKKSGRIN

-2510 KAFSIKFVRDEE
+2510 KAFSIKFVRDED
-2522 SNKNKLSIE
+2522 NDKNKLSIE

-2547 MTIKIYSSSG
+2547 MTIKIYSSAG
-2557 EVVKEV
+2557 KVVKEV
-2563 TLLGRDTNAQLDGL
+2563 KLLGSDTNTRLDEL

-2648 DESIELNLVK
+2648 DESIKLNLVK

-2698 ENIKGYAKVGRNIL
+2698 ENIKGYAKVGENIL
-2712 QYKVTDSWGRSKIVN
+2712 QYKVTDSWGRSKIAT

-2741 HFDGNSRPDAIK
+2741 HFDGDNSPDAIK

-2760 NNKVHMTLNT
+2760 NNKVRMTLDT
-2770 TDDTMWGMHRENY
+2770 TDDTMWSMNRENY
-2783 YTIKIYNPNGTQPRF
+2783 YTIKIYNPNQTQPRF
-2798 NIGLDGMDRGN
+2798 NIGLNGIDNGN
-2809 SNKLDGIRNIEL
+2809 TPKLNAIRNIEL

-2916 YNSTSLQYGLGE
+2916 SNSTTLQYGLGE

-2939 SDGQT
+2939 SDGVI
-2944 KANVTGYSRDK
+2944 KANVTGYSRDQ
-2955 GDNSKFRDAFNDRSF
+2955 GDNNKFRNAFNNRSF

-2980 KIPKKLLIKG
+2980 KIPKRLLIKG

-3004 NSRNLEDAVFRLTAT
+3004 NSKNLEDAVFRLTAT

-3037 RVLKNEDLNLE
+3037 RVLKNEDLNIE
-3048 QLIDELRARDNVDGD
+3048 QLIDELRARDNIDGD
-3063 YDEKVIISEN
+3063 YSEKVIIGKN

-3084 IIDPTSVNTNKV
+3084 IIDTTSVNTNKV

-3116 STVVV
+3116 STIVV

-3173 VVEHNVNPNLE
+3173 VVEHDVNPNLE

-3283 VAPNSVSNWNT
+3283 VDPNSVSNWNT

>member
-200 DGVDNLDYIDNVR
+200 DGVDNLDYIENVR

-259 LIDNSKIVVS
+259 VIDNSKIVVS
-269 VQEQTEFS
+269 VQEKTESS
-277 AILQLTVEDSWGR
+277 AILNYTVEDSWGR

-317 HTVTNSATT
+317 
-326 PTVTNSIES
+326 PTGTNSIAA
-335 NTITVDGVPY
+335 NTITVEGVPY

-366 TDDDGR
+366 IDDDGR

-426 IWHEESDTKLKID
+426 IWHKESDTKLKID

-457 NEVANYSQGVPKLQ
+457 NEVANYSQGVPQAQ

-490 APTIDTLE
+490 APKIGTLD
-498 PIVVNRGEDKDLLEG
+498 PIEVNRGEDKDLLDG
-513 VAEKVSDDFDRFD
+513 VAGKVSDDFDIFD

-559 WGNKGTVDRTIT
+559 WGNKGTANRTIT
-571 VNSGNPLDSTYI
+571 VNSENPLDSTYI
-583 ELMKSESTNESL
+583 ELMKPEATDESL

-683 GDLVESNSTNATNIH
+683 GDLVESNSTNATNIP

-749 DLIVRRKGDVNYMEG
+749 DLIVRRKGDVNYMDG

-850 NKLDASKIPS
+850 NKLDVSKIPS

-873 IKQNKNS
+873 IKQNKKS
-880 ILKSSNKETITITI
+880 ILKSSNKKTITI

-933 AKSDDTPDDSNNEQ
+933 AKPDDTPDDSNNEQ

-969 LLNGFRDVDQM
+969 LLNGFKDVDQM

-992 QMIYNAPP
+992 QMIYNAAPE
-1000 KIDGL
+1000 IDGL
-1005 ENILYLYSG
+1005 EDILYLYSG
-1014 EKLDIR
+1014 ERLDFQ
-1020 KAIEGITVKDD
+1020 KAIEGIHVEDA
-1031 LDDLDKKISTDNLI
+1031 LDKNISTDNLI
-1045 VKSEDGKDLSSID
+1045 VKSEGGNDLSSID

-1249 LGESGDENENY
+1249 LGESGDENEDY

-1266 DDHMNNVRFKLR
+1266 DDHMNSVRFKLR

-1314 EVIDDHDKTI
+1314 EVIDDHDQTI

-1332 FGEKTEKGVAKE
+1332 FGKNTEKGVAKE

-1365 GRESTITRKLVITN
+1365 GKKSTITRKLVITN

-1389 GTDGEV
+1389 GENGEV

-1405 RLVISN
+1405 KLVISN
-1411 ENKAFGEGNVSG
+1411 ENKAFGGGNVSR
-1423 YVRIAIKRDEN
+1423 YVRIAIKSADDN
-1434 TYAVRPVEFN
+1434 YAVGPVEFN
-1444 VSEDFSNKS
+1444 VNENFSNED
-1453 VSNKLQPLRDY
+1453 VSNRLQPLINYR
-1464 QLNYGDKLEIYHGH
+1464 LNYGDKLEIYHGH

-1548 QIDFREK
+1548 QIDFSER

-1562 TTTKFSSGDDD
+1562 TETKFSSDDTD
-1573 NVYRMVLIGSNGT
+1573 DVYRMVLIGSNGT
-1586 IKRNSLFRG
+1586 IKRNSSFRG
-1595 DTYADTID
+1595 DTYANTIND
-1603 NREFWHDQGFDYNDC
+1603 SKFWNNQMFDYNDC

-1670 APVINGAESVDVYK
+1670 APVINGAKSVDVYK
-1684 GSEFNLVE
+1684 GSEFNLAQ

-1725 PNRILLD
+1725 PSSILLD

-1762 PYLYKNT
+1762 PDLYKNT

-1831 LGSDKSLKA
+1831 LGPDKSLKE

-1863 GIGDIIRIYRS
+1863 EIGDIIRIYRS

-1887 SEPNKPFEDNTE
+1887 SEPNKPFEDDIE

-1911 REDGLTVK
+1911 SEDGLTVK

-1951 FKDEE
+1951 FNDEE

-1963 NFINIR
+1963 KFINIS
-1969 INGELLLFDSSN
+1969 INGEVLLFDSLN
-1981 EQVEYEFNE
+1981 EPVQYKFNE
-1990 LGTYNIDY
+1990 LGTYKIDY

-2082 IVRDIRGN
+2082 IVRDIRGD

-2155 IQNYSLVRFKITDDG
+2155 IENYSLVRFKITDDG

-2215 KVDDSNFN
+2215 EVDDSNFN

-2242 SVEYNRTITVEP
+2242 SVEHNRTITVEP

-2278 DSIENKLRVLE
+2278 DSIGNKLRVLE

-2379 SILKDD
+2379 SIFKDD

-2421 KGSILTLPSG
+2421 KGSILTLPSS

-2454 YDELGIYNITYIV
+2454 YDELGIYDITYVV
-2467 EDNWGRVGKKPGRIN
+2467 EDNWGRVGKKSGRIN

-2510 KAFSIKFVRDEE
+2510 KAFSIKFVRDED
-2522 SNKNKLSIE
+2522 NDKNKLSIE

-2547 MTIKIYSSSG
+2547 MTIKIYSSAG
-2557 EVVKEV
+2557 KVVKEV
-2563 TLLGRDTNAQLDGL
+2563 KLLGSDTNTRLDEL

-2648 DESIELNLVK
+2648 DESIKLNLVK

-2698 ENIKGYAKVGRNIL
+2698 ENIKGYAKVGENIL
-2712 QYKVTDSWGRSKIVN
+2712 QYKVTDSWGRSKIAT

-2741 HFDGNSRPDAIK
+2741 HFDGDNSPDAIK

-2760 NNKVHMTLNT
+2760 NNKVRMTLDT
-2770 TDDTMWGMHRENY
+2770 TDDTMWSMNRENY
-2783 YTIKIYNPNGTQPRF
+2783 YTIKIYNPNQTQPRF
-2798 NIGLDGMDRGN
+2798 NIGLNGIDNGN
-2809 SNKLDGIRNIEL
+2809 TPKLNAIRNIEL

-2916 YNSTSLQYGLGE
+2916 SNSTTLQYGLGE

-2939 SDGQT
+2939 SDGVI
-2944 KANVTGYSRDK
+2944 KANVTGYSRDQ
-2955 GDNSKFRDAFNDRSF
+2955 GDNNKFRNAFNNRSF

-2980 KIPKKLLIKG
+2980 KIPKRLLIKG

-3004 NSRNLEDAVFRLTAT
+3004 NSKNLEDAVFRLTAT

-3037 RVLKNEDLNLE
+3037 RVLKNEDLNIE
-3048 QLIDELRARDNVDGD
+3048 QLIDELRARDNIDGD
-3063 YDEKVIISEN
+3063 YSEKVIIGKN

-3084 IIDPTSVNTNKV
+3084 IIDTTSVNTNKV

-3116 STVVV
+3116 STIVV

-3173 VVEHNVNPNLE
+3173 VVEHDVNPNLE

-3283 VAPNSVSNWNT
+3283 VDPNSVSNWNT

>member
-559 WGNKGTVDRTIT
+559 WGNKGTANRTIT
-571 VNSGNPLDSTYI
+571 VNSENPLDSTYI

-734 LKYIYNEAPVFTISG
+734 LKYIYNEAPVFTISE
-749 DLIVRRKGDVNYMEG
+749 DLIVRRKGDVDYMDG
-764 ISASDDHDDDSSLNI
+764 ISASDDHDSSLNI
-779 THTEID
+779 TYTEID

-799 DSWGRNTLK
+799 DSWGRNTLI

-850 NKLDASKIPS
+850 NKLDVSKIPS

-980 ENSRFKIEQEGL
+980 ENSRFKIEQAGL
-992 QMIYNAPP
+992 QMIYNAAP

-1045 VKSEDGKDLSSID
+1045 VKFEGDNDLSRID

-1100 EDGSKRLFHLKYR
+1100 KDGRERLFHLKYR

-1168 QPPSSDVPESPTE
+1168 QPPSSDATESPTE

-1195 EEVGTFELSED
+1195 KEVGTFELSEE

-1211 ENLDRLKEIDIYDD
+1211 ENRDRLKEIDIYDD

-1234 RSRIKITGYMEGNNT
+1234 RSRIKIKGHIEGNNT
-1249 LGESGDENENY
+1249 LGESGDENEDY

-1266 DDHMNNVRFKLR
+1266 DDHMNSVRFKLR

-1314 EVIDDHDKTI
+1314 EVIDDHDQTI

-1379 GIDKNRISFK
+1379 GIDKNRISFN
-1389 GTDGEV
+1389 GVNGEV

-1405 RLVISN
+1405 KLVISK
-1411 ENKAFGEGNVSG
+1411 ENKAFGDGNVPR
-1423 YVRIAIKRDEN
+1423 YVRIAIKRDDN
-1434 TYAVRPVEFN
+1434 TYAVGPVEFN
-1444 VSEDFSNKS
+1444 VNENFSNEN
-1453 VSNKLQPLRDY
+1453 VSSRLQPLINY
-1464 QLNYGDKLEIYHGH
+1464 KFKYGDKLEIYHGH

-1512 TKSGLKAIYTNPD
+1512 TKSGLKAIYNNPD
-1525 TSNITDNKVV
+1525 TSNITENKVV

-1548 QIDFREK
+1548 QIDFRKK

-1562 TTTKFSSGDDD
+1562 TATKFSNGDND

-1586 IKRNSLFRG
+1586 IKRNSYFNG
-1595 DTYADTID
+1595 DTYADTISDSNFWD
-1603 NREFWHDQGFDYNDC
+1603 NQTFDYNDC

-1684 GSEFNLVE
+1684 DSEFNLVE

-1703 RLSSISINGQS
+1703 RLSSISIKGQS
-1714 VTTSNDGTVLN
+1714 VTTSDNGTVLN
-1725 PNRILLD
+1725 PSSISLD

-1739 TVTYTATDRWGKE
+1739 TVTYTATDLWGKE

-1762 PYLYKNT
+1762 PDLYKNT

-1831 LGSDKSLKA
+1831 LGPDKSLKE

-1863 GIGDIIRIYRS
+1863 EIGDIIRIYRS

-1887 SEPNKPFEDNTE
+1887 SEPDKPFEDDIE

-1911 REDGLTVK
+1911 SEDGLTVK

-1951 FKDEE
+1951 FNDEE
-1956 DGNISDK
+1956 DVNISDK

-1969 INGELLLFDSSN
+1969 INGELLLFDSLN
-1981 EQVEYEFNE
+1981 EPVQYKFNE
-1990 LGTYNIDY
+1990 LGTYKIDY

-2082 IVRDIRGN
+2082 IVRDIRGD
-2090 VKYSVILNGDQ
+2090 VKYSVVLNGDQ

-2155 IQNYSLVRFKITDDG
+2155 IENYSLVRFKITDDG

-2193 DIDLLEGVT
+2193 DINLLEGVT

-2215 KVDDSNFN
+2215 VVDDSNFN

-2242 SVEYNRTITVEP
+2242 SVEHNRTITVEP

-2379 SILKDD
+2379 SIFNDD

-2394 EILNNGLAYIYNE
+2394 EILNNGLAYIYNA

-2421 KGSILTLPSG
+2421 KGSILTLPSS

-2454 YDELGIYNITYIV
+2454 YDELGIYDITYVV
-2467 EDNWGRVGKKPGRIN
+2467 EDNWGRVGKKSGRIN

-2497 RTRRTSQNENGDN
+2497 RTRRTLQNENGDN
-2510 KAFSIKFVRDEE
+2510 KAFSIKFVRDE
-2522 SNKNKLSIE
+2522 NNDKNKLSIE

-2563 TLLGRDTNAQLDGL
+2563 TLLGSDTNTRLDEL

-2687 PGYTGNTDDTY
+2687 PDYTGNTDDTY

-2783 YTIKIYNPNGTQPRF
+2783 YTIKIYNPNQTQPRF

-3294 LSEDESMKKIS
+3294 LSADESMKKIS

>member
-47 TEQKDEKTEEK
+47 TEQKDENTEEK

-200 DGVDNLDYIDNVR
+200 DGVDNLDYIENVR

-269 VQEQTEFS
+269 VQEQTESS

-317 HTVTNSATT
+317 
-326 PTVTNSIES
+326 PTGTNSIAS

-345 SDNRTQRFKIRFDAT
+345 SDNRTQRFKIRFDAV

-426 IWHEESDTKLKID
+426 IWHKESDTKLKID
-439 GTVKKTRINENKE
+439 GTVKKTRINGNKE
-452 AEVIQ
+452 AEVIPG
-457 NEVANYSQGVPKLQ
+457 EVEDYSQGVPQAQ
-471 ISERRFRIKTTG
+471 ISERRFRIEKTG

-490 APTIDTLE
+490 APTIGTLD
-498 PIVVNRGEDKDLLEG
+498 PIVVNRGEDKNLLEG
-513 VAEKVSDDFDRFD
+513 VDKKVSDDFDIFD
-526 AANIEKGYVSI
+526 ADNIEKGYVSI

-630 LKIYTRGGVLQKT
+630 LKIYTSGGVLQKT

-662 TYSEDDRIELW
+662 TYSENDRIELW
-673 SINPKNIRVF
+673 SIDPKNIRVF
-683 GDLVESNSTNATNIH
+683 GNLVESNSTNTSTDIP
-698 YESNEVDGENYRED
+698 YVSNEVDGENYRED
-712 YTNGIDDQDYM
+712 YTNGIDNQDYM

-734 LKYIYNEAPVFTISG
+734 LKYIYNKAPVFKTNT
-749 DLIVRRKGDVNYMEG
+749 DLRVRRKGKVDYMDG

-799 DSWGRNTLK
+799 DSWGRNTLI

-850 NKLDASKIPS
+850 NKLDVSKIPS

-873 IKQNKNS
+873 IKQNKKS
-880 ILKSSNKETITITI
+880 ILKSSNKETITI

-907 FENIQYNYGDY
+907 FEDIQYNYGDY

-969 LLNGFRDVDQM
+969 LLNGFKDVDQM
-980 ENSRFKIEQEGL
+980 ENSRFKIKQEGL
-992 QMIYNAPP
+992 QMIYNAAPE
-1000 KIDGL
+1000 IDGL

-1014 EKLDIR
+1014 ETLDFQ
-1020 KAIEGITVKDD
+1020 KAIEGINVEDA
-1031 LDDLDKKISTDNLI
+1031 LDNDISTDNLI
-1045 VKSEDGKDLSSID
+1045 VKSEDGNELSSID

-1100 EDGSKRLFHLKYR
+1100 EDGNKRLFHLKYR

-1141 QKSDTTN
+1141 QKSDTIN

-1249 LGESGDENENY
+1249 LGESGDENEDY

-1266 DDHMNNVRFKLR
+1266 DDHMNSVRFKLR

-1289 PEIIISSKDILTQYA
+1289 PEIIISSEETLTQYA

-1314 EVIDDHDKTI
+1314 KVTDDHDETI

-1332 FGEKTEKGVAKE
+1332 FGKKDNDEE

-1379 GIDKNRISFK
+1379 GIDKNRISFN
-1389 GTDGEV
+1389 GVDGEV
-1395 IGIGFDHANN
+1395 IGIGFNHANN
-1405 RLVISN
+1405 KLVISH
-1411 ENKAFGEGNVSG
+1411 ENKAFGSGEVSG
-1423 YVRIAIKRDEN
+1423 YVRIAIKRAND

-1444 VSEDFSNKS
+1444 VKENFSNED
-1453 VSNKLQPLRDY
+1453 VSNKLRPLIDY

-1490 AREDYEDGVD
+1490 AREDYADGVD

-1512 TKSGLKAIYTNPD
+1512 TKSGLKAIYNNPD

-1555 KFKVLEK
+1555 KFKVLDK
-1562 TTTKFSSGDDD
+1562 TTTKFLNGDND
-1573 NVYRMVLIGSNGT
+1573 NVYRMVLIGSDGR
-1586 IKRNSLFRG
+1586 IRRDSSFRG
-1595 DTYADTID
+1595 DIYANTID
-1603 NREFWHDQGFDYNDC
+1603 NSDFWHDQTFDYNDC

-1670 APVINGAESVDVYK
+1670 APVINGAKSVDVYK

-1714 VTTSNDGTVLN
+1714 VTTSDNGTVLN
-1725 PNRILLD
+1725 PSSILLD

-1762 PYLYKNT
+1762 PYLYQNT

-1831 LGSDKSLKA
+1831 LGRDKSLKES
-1840 FISLTGNDRGTS
+1840 ISLTGNDRGTS

-1863 GIGDIIRIYRS
+1863 EIGDIIRIYRS

-1887 SEPNKPFEDNTE
+1887 SEPNKPFEDDIE

-1919 YNNSPTITDTNGELQ
+1919 YNNSPTITDTNGGLQ

-1951 FKDEE
+1951 FNDEE

-1963 NFINIR
+1963 KFINIS
-1969 INGELLLFDSSN
+1969 INGEVLLFDSLN
-1981 EQVEYEFNE
+1981 EPVQYKFNE
-1990 LGTYNIDY
+1990 LGTYKIDY

-2082 IVRDIRGN
+2082 IVRDIRGD

-2155 IQNYSLVRFKITDDG
+2155 IENYSLVRFKITDDG

-2215 KVDDSNFN
+2215 EVDDSNFN

-2242 SVEYNRTITVEP
+2242 SVEHNRTITVEP

-2278 DSIENKLRVLE
+2278 DSIGNKLRVLE

-2328 DQIIIDKLNNFEY
+2328 DQIIINKLNNFEY

-2354 QTHLTLEGNIKA
+2354 QTHLTLEGNIKT

-2379 SILKDD
+2379 SIFKDD

-2407 APIISGGDDIINYY
+2407 APRISGGDDIINYY
-2421 KGSILTLPSG
+2421 KGSILTLPSN
-2431 IKVDDDYDTISRN
+2431 IKVDDDYDIISRN

-2454 YDELGIYNITYIV
+2454 YDELGIYDITYVV
-2467 EDNWGRVGKKPGRIN
+2467 EDNWGRVGKKSGRIN

-2497 RTRRTSQNENGDN
+2497 ITSRTSQNENGDN
-2510 KAFSIKFVRDEE
+2510 KAFSIKFVRDED
-2522 SNKNKLSIE
+2522 NDRNKLSIE

-2563 TLLGRDTNAQLDGL
+2563 KLLGRDTNAQLSEL

-2614 TNGIQNIDHIE
+2614 TNGIQNIDHIK

-2648 DESIELNLVK
+2648 DESIELDFVK

-2687 PGYTGNTDDTY
+2687 PDDTGNPDDTY
-2698 ENIKGYAKVGRNIL
+2698 ENIKGYAKVGENIL

-2741 HFDGNSRPDAIK
+2741 HFDGNSSPDAIK

-2770 TDDTMWGMHRENY
+2770 TNDTMWSMPRENY
-2783 YTIKIYNPNGTQPRF
+2783 YTIKIYDPNETQPRF

-2809 SNKLDGIRNIEL
+2809 SNKLNDIRDIEL
-2821 EYGTIF
+2821 KYGTIF

-2842 VRNAREEYFDGVQ
+2842 VRNAREEYLDGVQ

-2902 FKVDPITRKINVIS
+2902 FKVDPITKRINVIS

-2928 QIETFRMTLTG
+2928 NIETFRMTLTG
-2939 SDGQT
+2939 SNGQT

-2955 GDNSKFRDAFNDRSF
+2955 GDHHKFRDAFNNRSF

-3004 NSRNLEDAVFRLTAT
+3004 NSKNLEDAVFRLTET

-3063 YDEKVIISEN
+3063 YNEKVIISEN

-3147 IISRLKQAVIAR
+3147 IISRLKQAVIAK

-3255 SDVSVSIESFTRVES
+3255 SDVSVSIKSFTRVES

-3294 LSEDESMKKIS
+3294 LSADESMKKIS

>member
-28 TSEIVPIESSEET
+28 TSKIVPIESSEET

-300 KEKINTINSSGN
+300 KEKINTINLSGN

-326 PTVTNSIES
+326 PKVTNSIAS

-345 SDNRTQRFKIRFDAT
+345 SDNRTQRFKIKFDAI
-360 SKEIKV
+360 SNEIKV

-426 IWHEESDTKLKID
+426 IWHEESNTKLKID
-439 GTVKKTRINENKE
+439 GTVKKTQINENKE
-452 AEVIQ
+452 AVVISGEV
-457 NEVANYSQGVPKLQ
+457 EDYSQGVPQAQ

-526 AANIEKGYVSI
+526 ADNIEKGYVSI

-544 TYVGTQ
+544 TYVGNQ

-571 VNSGNPLDSTYI
+571 VNSENPLDSTYI
-583 ELMKSESTNESL
+583 ELMKSEVTDESL

-630 LKIYTRGGVLQKT
+630 LKIYTSGGVLQKT

-662 TYSEDDRIELW
+662 TYSDNDRIELW

-683 GDLVESNSTNATNIH
+683 GNLVESNSTNTNENIP
-698 YESNEVDGENYRED
+698 YVSKEVDGENYRED

-734 LKYIYNEAPVFTISG
+734 LKYIYNKAPVFTISE

-799 DSWGRNTLK
+799 DSWGRNTLI
-808 KRKITVYPYNNLEY
+808 KRKIIVYPYNNLEY

-850 NKLDASKIPS
+850 NKLDVSKIPS

-873 IKQNKNS
+873 IRQNKKS
-880 ILKSSNKETITITI
+880 ILKSSNKETITI

-933 AKSDDTPDDSNNEQ
+933 AKSDDTSNESNNEQ

-969 LLNGFRDVDQM
+969 LLNGFKDVDQM

-992 QMIYNAPP
+992 QMIYNAAP

-1014 EKLDIR
+1014 ETLDFQ
-1020 KAIEGITVKDD
+1020 KAIEGINVEDA
-1031 LDDLDKKISTDNLI
+1031 LDKNISTDNLI
-1045 VKSEDGKDLSSID
+1045 VKSEDGNKLSSID

-1100 EDGSKRLFHLKYR
+1100 ENGRERLFYLKYR

-1118 FDFISDEHNPPNEVI
+1118 FDFIRDEHNPPNEVI

-1141 QKSDTTN
+1141 QKSDTTKQ
-1148 PSIDQEDS
+1148 SIDQEDS

-1168 QPPSSDVPESPTE
+1168 QPPSSDATESTTE

-1195 EEVGTFELSED
+1195 KEVGTFELSEE

-1234 RSRIKITGYMEGNNT
+1234 RSRIKIKGYMEGNNT
-1249 LGESGDENENY
+1249 LGESGNENEDY

-1266 DDHMNNVRFKLR
+1266 DDHMNHVRFKLR

-1314 EVIDDHDKTI
+1314 EVIDDHDQTI

-1332 FGEKTEKGVAKE
+1332 FGEKTEEGIAKE

-1405 RLVISN
+1405 RLVISK
-1411 ENKAFGEGNVSG
+1411 ENKAFGVGDVYG
-1423 YVRIAIKRDEN
+1423 YVCIAIKRADN
-1434 TYAVRPVEFN
+1434 SYAVNPIRFN
-1444 VSEDFSNKS
+1444 VNENFSNES
-1453 VSNKLQPLRDY
+1453 VSNQLNPLRDY

-1525 TSNITDNKVV
+1525 VSNITENKVV

-1555 KFKVLEK
+1555 KFKVLDK
-1562 TTTKFSSGDDD
+1562 TTTKFLNGDND

-1586 IKRNSLFRG
+1586 IKRDSSFRG
-1595 DTYADTID
+1595 DIYANTISNSD
-1603 NREFWHDQGFDYNDC
+1603 FWHDQTFDYNDC

-1684 GSEFNLVE
+1684 DSTFNLAQ

-1703 RLSSISINGQS
+1703 RLRSISINGQS
-1714 VTTSNDGTVLN
+1714 VTTSNNGTVLN
-1725 PNRILLD
+1725 PSSILLD

-1762 PYLYKNT
+1762 PDLYKNT

-1831 LGSDKSLKA
+1831 LGPDKNLKES
-1840 FISLTGNDRGTS
+1840 ISLTGNDRGTS
-1852 PKLDKLNEVDY
+1852 PKLDKLNKVDY
-1863 GIGDIIRIYRS
+1863 EIGDIIRIYRS

-1911 REDGLTVK
+1911 SEHGLTVK
-1919 YNNSPTITDTNGELQ
+1919 YNNSPTITDTNSELQ

-1951 FKDEE
+1951 FNDEE
-1956 DGNISDK
+1956 DGHISDK
-1963 NFINIR
+1963 KFINIS
-1969 INGELLLFDSSN
+1969 INGESLLFDSLN

-1990 LGTYNIDY
+1990 LGTYKIDY
-1998 TVYDSWGRGTLKTV
+1998 SVYDSWGRGTLKTV
-2012 NITVEAKVRDN
+2012 NIKVEAKVRDN

-2035 FKIKFDTTNSKF
+2035 FKIKFDTTNNKF

-2155 IQNYSLVRFKITDDG
+2155 IENYSLVRFKITDDG

-2215 KVDDSNFN
+2215 VVDDSNFN

-2242 SVEYNRTITVEP
+2242 SVEHNRTITVEP

-2278 DSIENKLRVLE
+2278 DSIKNKLRVLE

-2341 VEGYRLSIWAKHP
+2341 VEGYRLSIWSKHP

-2379 SILKDD
+2379 SIFKDD

-2421 KGSILTLPSG
+2421 KGSILTLPSS

-2467 EDNWGRVGKKPGRIN
+2467 EDNWGRVGKKSGRIN

-2510 KAFSIKFVRDEE
+2510 KAFSIKFVRDED
-2522 SNKNKLSIE
+2522 NDKNKLSIE

-2557 EVVKEV
+2557 KVVKEV
-2563 TLLGRDTNAQLDGL
+2563 KLLGSDTNTRLDEL

-2648 DESIELNLVK
+2648 DESIELDFVK

-2712 QYKVTDSWGRSKIVN
+2712 QYKVTDSWGRSKIAT

-2741 HFDGNSRPDAIK
+2741 HFAGNSSPDAIK

-2760 NNKVHMTLNT
+2760 NNKVRMTLDT
-2770 TDDTMWGMHRENY
+2770 TDDTMWSMHRENY
-2783 YTIKIYNPNGTQPRF
+2783 YTIKIYNPNETQPRF
-2798 NIGLDGMDRGN
+2798 NIGLDGMDRGS
-2809 SNKLDGIRNIEL
+2809 SNKLNGIRNIEL

-2827 EFTAG
+2827 EFTSG
-2832 HPSKFKIKGS
+2832 HPSKFKIRGS

-2869 SGLKSIYT
+2869 SGLKSIYMDT
-2877 DADNGN
+2877 DNGN

-2902 FKVDPITRKINVIS
+2902 FKVDPITKRINIIS

-2928 QIETFRMTLTG
+2928 NIETFRMTLTG
-2939 SDGQT
+2939 SDGAI

-2955 GDNSKFRDAFNDRSF
+2955 GDHYKFRDAFNNRSF

-3004 NSRNLEDAVFRLTAT
+3004 NSKNLEDAVFRLTET

-3147 IISRLKQAVIAR
+3147 IISRLKQAVIAK

-3173 VVEHNVNPNLE
+3173 VVEHDVNPNLE

-3255 SDVSVSIESFTRVES
+3255 SDVSVSIKSFTRVES

-3294 LSEDESMKKIS
+3294 LSADESMKKIS

>member
-200 DGVDNLDYIDNVR
+200 DGVDNLDYIENVR

-269 VQEQTEFS
+269 VQEKTESS

-317 HTVTNSATT
+317 
-326 PTVTNSIES
+326 PTGTNSIAA
-335 NTITVDGVPY
+335 NTITVEGVPY

-366 TDDDGR
+366 IDDDGR

-426 IWHEESDTKLKID
+426 IWHKESDTKLKID

-457 NEVANYSQGVPKLQ
+457 NEVANYSQGVPQAQ

-490 APTIDTLE
+490 APKIGTLD
-498 PIVVNRGEDKDLLEG
+498 PIEVNRGEDKDLLDG
-513 VAEKVSDDFDRFD
+513 VAGKVSDDFDIFD

-559 WGNKGTVDRTIT
+559 WGNKGTANRTIT
-571 VNSGNPLDSTYI
+571 VNSENPLDSTYI
-583 ELMKSESTNESL
+583 ELMKPEATDESL

-683 GDLVESNSTNATNIH
+683 GDLVESNSTNATNIP

-749 DLIVRRKGDVNYMEG
+749 DLIVRRKGDVNYMDG

-850 NKLDASKIPS
+850 NKLDVSKIPS

-873 IKQNKNS
+873 IKQNKKS
-880 ILKSSNKETITITI
+880 ILKSSNKKTITI

-933 AKSDDTPDDSNNEQ
+933 AKPDDTPDDSNNEQ

-969 LLNGFRDVDQM
+969 LLNGFKDVDQM

-992 QMIYNAPP
+992 QMIYNAAPE
-1000 KIDGL
+1000 IDGL
-1005 ENILYLYSG
+1005 EDILYLYSG
-1014 EKLDIR
+1014 ERLDFQ
-1020 KAIEGITVKDD
+1020 KAIEGIHVEDA
-1031 LDDLDKKISTDNLI
+1031 LDKNISTDNLI
-1045 VKSEDGKDLSSID
+1045 VKSEGGNDLSSID

-1249 LGESGDENENY
+1249 LGESGDENEDY

-1266 DDHMNNVRFKLR
+1266 DDHMNSVRFKLR

-1314 EVIDDHDKTI
+1314 EVIDDHDQTI

-1332 FGEKTEKGVAKE
+1332 FGKNTEKGVAKE

-1365 GRESTITRKLVITN
+1365 GKKSTITRKLVITN

-1389 GTDGEV
+1389 GENGEV

-1405 RLVISN
+1405 KLVISN
-1411 ENKAFGEGNVSG
+1411 ENKAFGGGNVSR
-1423 YVRIAIKRDEN
+1423 YVRIAIKSADDN
-1434 TYAVRPVEFN
+1434 YAVGPVEFN
-1444 VSEDFSNKS
+1444 VNENFSNED
-1453 VSNKLQPLRDY
+1453 VSNRLQPLINYR
-1464 QLNYGDKLEIYHGH
+1464 LNYGDKLEIYHGH

-1548 QIDFREK
+1548 QIDFSER

-1562 TTTKFSSGDDD
+1562 TETKFSSDDTD
-1573 NVYRMVLIGSNGT
+1573 DVYRMVLIGSNGT
-1586 IKRNSLFRG
+1586 IKRNSSFRG
-1595 DTYADTID
+1595 DTYANTIND
-1603 NREFWHDQGFDYNDC
+1603 SKFWNNQMFDYNDC

-1670 APVINGAESVDVYK
+1670 APVINGAKSVDVYK
-1684 GSEFNLVE
+1684 GSEFNLAQ

-1725 PNRILLD
+1725 PSSILLD

-1762 PYLYKNT
+1762 PDLYKNT

-1831 LGSDKSLKA
+1831 LGPDKSLKE

-1863 GIGDIIRIYRS
+1863 EIGDIIRIYRS

-1887 SEPNKPFEDNTE
+1887 SEPNKPFEDDIE

-1911 REDGLTVK
+1911 SEDGLTVK

-1951 FKDEE
+1951 FNDEE

-1963 NFINIR
+1963 KFINIS
-1969 INGELLLFDSSN
+1969 INGEVLLFDSLN
-1981 EQVEYEFNE
+1981 EPVQYKFNE
-1990 LGTYNIDY
+1990 LGTYKIDY

-2082 IVRDIRGN
+2082 IVRDIRGD

-2155 IQNYSLVRFKITDDG
+2155 IENYSLVRFKITDDG

-2215 KVDDSNFN
+2215 EVDDSNFN

-2242 SVEYNRTITVEP
+2242 SVEHNRTITVEP

-2278 DSIENKLRVLE
+2278 DSIGNKLRVLE

-2379 SILKDD
+2379 SIFKDD

-2421 KGSILTLPSG
+2421 KGSILTLPSS

-2454 YDELGIYNITYIV
+2454 YDELGIYDITYVV
-2467 EDNWGRVGKKPGRIN
+2467 EDNWGRVGKKSGRIN

-2510 KAFSIKFVRDEE
+2510 KAFSIKFVRDED
-2522 SNKNKLSIE
+2522 NDKNKLSIE

-2547 MTIKIYSSSG
+2547 MTIKIYSSAG
-2557 EVVKEV
+2557 KVVKEV
-2563 TLLGRDTNAQLDGL
+2563 KLLGSDTNTRLDEL

-2648 DESIELNLVK
+2648 DESIKLNLVK

-2698 ENIKGYAKVGRNIL
+2698 ENIKGYAKVGENIL
-2712 QYKVTDSWGRSKIVN
+2712 QYKVTDSWGRSKIAT

-2741 HFDGNSRPDAIK
+2741 HFDGDNSPDAIK

-2760 NNKVHMTLNT
+2760 NNKVRMTLDT
-2770 TDDTMWGMHRENY
+2770 TDDTMWSMNRENY
-2783 YTIKIYNPNGTQPRF
+2783 YTIKIYNPNQTQPRF
-2798 NIGLDGMDRGN
+2798 NIGLNGIDNGN
-2809 SNKLDGIRNIEL
+2809 TPKLNAIRNIEL

-2916 YNSTSLQYGLGE
+2916 SNSTTLQYGLGE

-2939 SDGQT
+2939 SDGVI
-2944 KANVTGYSRDK
+2944 KANVTGYSRDQ
-2955 GDNSKFRDAFNDRSF
+2955 GDNNKFRNAFNNRSF

-2980 KIPKKLLIKG
+2980 KIPKRLLIKG

-3004 NSRNLEDAVFRLTAT
+3004 NSKNLEDAVFRLTAT

-3037 RVLKNEDLNLE
+3037 RVLKNEDLNIE
-3048 QLIDELRARDNVDGD
+3048 QLIDELRARDNIDGD
-3063 YDEKVIISEN
+3063 YSEKVIIGKN

-3084 IIDPTSVNTNKV
+3084 IIDTTSVNTNKV

-3116 STVVV
+3116 STIVV

-3173 VVEHNVNPNLE
+3173 VVEHDVNPNLE

-3283 VAPNSVSNWNT
+3283 VDPNSVSNWNT